1 MPRIGRKDG
10 ASLRPGADGST
21 AREPMRRNAV
31 ATSLGTGAA
40 QCGHDVW
47 EDPMLSKALLRLGAS
62 AARHPWRVIGA
73 WLIAATLAV
82 LAALA
87 FGGRTADSMTA
98 PGLDSQRAAE
108 LIERAGTGQ
117 EGMTAQ
123 VVVTPRDGGATFFDD
138 GSARTALTRVRAEV
152 GRLPHV
158 LGTSDPAG
166 ALDAGGDTAVRGG
179 LISADGRIAV
189 VRVQYP
195 DQSQLSG
202 ADLDALV
209 GLGDQLRAELPLR
222 VEMGGNLFYAFSE
235 ADGGA
240 SELIGLLAAA
250 TILFLAFGSLV
261 AAVLPI
267 GMAVFGLTIGVATM
281 TVLAG
286 VVDVPA
292 FAPVLGSMVGLGVGI
307 DYALFVL
314 ARHRE
319 HLARGLA
326 PHEAAGRAVATAG
339 RPVVFA
345 GGVVVVSILGLAVAN
360 VPFIAVGGLAVSI
373 VVLIMV
379 VASVTL
385 LPAFLGAAGPRLAR
399 TDRTDRVGRAER
411 IGRIGRIGQALRTGI
426 PGRLARRRD
435 TVAGAAP
442 AVGWR
447 RWIGHVGRHPV
458 LYAVGAAGLL
468 LTAALPVLGLRV
480 GLPDDGSMPQSRTE
494 RRAYDLVA
502 EGFGPGTNGP
512 LVIAADP
519 AGDPGV
525 LDRLVGAVAADPG
538 IASVAPTRIDR
549 ASGIATFV
557 VFPTTSPQD
566 KATADTI
573 ARLRTGALPTA
584 IGSGPAS
591 AHVGGATAS
600 LSDVGQRTSQRLPV
614 LVAVV
619 LAMSFLLLVPVF
631 RSILVPLKAV
641 LLNLLSIGA
650 AYGVMVAVFQWGWG
664 GALIGLESTVPI
676 VSFIPMFLFAI
687 LFGLSMDYEVFL
699 LARVR
704 EEYLRT
710 GDNGTA
716 IVEGVSRTARII
728 TSAALIM
735 VAVFLSFAVA
745 EDPSTKMFGLGLATA
760 IFIDATVVRM
770 VLVPATMT
778 LLGRAN
784 WWLPKWLDRILP
796 RGPVGTNDT
805 DDTNDPDDTDG
816 TDDAD
821 DAVAESTGEAAR
833 PRLVGG

>member
-1 MPRIGRKDG
+1 
-10 ASLRPGADGST
+10 
-21 AREPMRRNAV
+21 
-31 ATSLGTGAA
+31 
-40 QCGHDVW
+40 
-47 EDPMLSKALLRLGAS
+47 MLSKALLRLGGG
-62 AARHPWRVIGA
+62 AARHPWRVIAA

-82 LAALA
+82 LAAVA

-108 LIERAGTGQ
+108 LIGRAGTGQ
-117 EGMTAQ
+117 EGMTAH
-123 VVVTPRDGGATFFDD
+123 VVVTPVDDGATFFDD
-138 GSARTALTRVRAEV
+138 ADARTALTRLRAEV
-152 GRLPHV
+152 TRLPHV

-166 ALDAGGDTAVRGG
+166 ALEAGRDTAVGGG
-179 LISADGRIAV
+179 LVSADGRIAV

-195 DQSQLSG
+195 DQSRLS
-202 ADLDALV
+202 AQDLDALV
-209 GLGDQLRAELPLR
+209 DLGDRLRAELPLR
-222 VEMGGNLFYAFSE
+222 IEMGGNLFYAFSDP
-235 ADGGA
+235 DGGA

-250 TILFLAFGSLV
+250 AILFLAFGSLV
-261 AAVLPI
+261 AAALPI
-267 GMAVFGLTIGVATM
+267 GMAVFGLTVGVATM

-286 VVDVPA
+286 VTEVPT

-319 HLARGLA
+319 YLACGLDPQA
-326 PHEAAGRAVATAG
+326 AAGRAVATAG

-345 GGVVVVSILGLAVAN
+345 GGTVVVSILGLAVAN
-360 VPFIAVGGLAVSI
+360 VPFMTVGGIAVSI
-373 VVLIMV
+373 VVLTMV
-379 VASVTL
+379 LASVTL

-399 TDRTDRVGRAER
+399 AGRS
-411 IGRIGRIGQALRTGI
+411 GRIGRVLQTGK

-435 TVAGAAP
+435 PAAGAAH
-442 AVGWR
+442 AAGWR

-468 LTAALPVLGLRV
+468 LTATLPVLGLRV
-480 GLPDDGSMPQSRTE
+480 GLPDDGSLPHSRTE

-502 EGFGPGTNGP
+502 EGFGPGVNGP

-519 AGDPGV
+519 TGDPGV

-538 IASVAPTRIDR
+538 IASVAPAHVDR
-549 ASGIATFV
+549 ATGIATLV

-573 ARLRTGALPTA
+573 ARLRTDVLPTA
-584 IGSGPAS
+584 IGHGPAR
-591 AHVGGATAS
+591 AHVGGAAAS
-600 LSDVGQRTSQRLPV
+600 LSDVGRRTSQRLPA
-614 LVAVV
+614 LVAAV
-619 LAMSFLLLVPVF
+619 LATSFLLLMLVF

-650 AYGVMVAVFQWGWG
+650 AYGIMVAVFQWGWG
-664 GALIGLESTVPI
+664 GALIGLEATVPI

-699 LARVR
+699 LSRVR

-716 IVEGVSRTARII
+716 IVEGVSGTARII

-778 LLGRAN
+778 LLGRTN
-784 WWLPKWLDRILP
+784 WWLPRWLDRMLP
-796 RGPVGTNDT
+796 RGPVGT
-805 DDTNDPDDTDG
+805 
-816 TDDAD
+816 DDAD
-821 DAVAESTGEAAR
+821 AEPRGEDPR
-833 PRLVGG
+833 PRLVDR

>member
-1 MPRIGRKDG
+1 
-10 ASLRPGADGST
+10 
-21 AREPMRRNAV
+21 
-31 ATSLGTGAA
+31 
-40 QCGHDVW
+40 
-47 EDPMLSKALLRLGAS
+47 MLSKALLRLGAS
-62 AARHPWRVIGA
+62 AARHPWRVIA
-73 WLIAATLAV
+73 TWLIAATLAV
-82 LAALA
+82 LAAVA

-98 PGLDSQRAAE
+98 PGLDSRRAAE

-123 VVVTPRDGGATFFDD
+123 VVVTPLDDGATFFDHD
-138 GSARTALTRVRAEV
+138 GARTGLTRLRAEV
-152 GRLPHV
+152 KRLPHV

-179 LISADGRIAV
+179 LVSADGRIAV

-195 DQSQLSG
+195 DQSRLS
-202 ADLDALV
+202 AEDLDALV
-209 GLGDQLRAELPLR
+209 ELGDRLRAELPLR
-222 VEMGGNLFYAFSE
+222 IEMGGNLFYAFSDP
-235 ADGGA
+235 DGGA

-250 TILFLAFGSLV
+250 AILFLAFGSLV
-261 AAVLPI
+261 AAALPI
-267 GMAVFGLTIGVATM
+267 GMAVFGLTVGVATM

-286 VVDVPA
+286 VTEVPT

-319 HLARGLA
+319 YLACGLDPQA
-326 PHEAAGRAVATAG
+326 AAGRAVATAG

-345 GGVVVVSILGLAVAN
+345 GGTVVVSILGLAVAN
-360 VPFIAVGGLAVSI
+360 VPFMTVGGVAVSI
-373 VVLIMV
+373 VVLTMV
-379 VASVTL
+379 LASVTL

-399 TDRTDRVGRAER
+399 A
-411 IGRIGRIGQALRTGI
+411 GRIGRALRTGKL
-426 PGRLARRRD
+426 GRLARRRD
-435 TVAGAAP
+435 PAAGAAH
-442 AVGWR
+442 AAGWR
-447 RWIGHVGRHPV
+447 RWIGHVSRHPV

-468 LTAALPVLGLRV
+468 LAATLPVLGLRV
-480 GLPDDGSMPQSRTE
+480 GLPDDGSLPPSRTE
-494 RRAYDLVA
+494 RQAYDLVA

-519 AGDPGV
+519 TGDPGV
-525 LDRLVGAVAADPG
+525 LDRLVATVAADPG
-538 IASVAPTRIDR
+538 IASVAPTHIDR
-549 ASGIATFV
+549 ATGIATLV

-573 ARLRTGALPTA
+573 ARLRAEVLPAA
-584 IGSGPAS
+584 IGHGPAR
-591 AHVGGATAS
+591 AHVGGAAAS
-600 LSDVGQRTSQRLPV
+600 LSDVGRRTSERLPV
-614 LVAVV
+614 FVAAV
-619 LAMSFLLLVPVF
+619 LAMSFLLLMLVF
-631 RSILVPLKAV
+631 RSVLVPLKAV

-650 AYGVMVAVFQWGWG
+650 AYGIMVAVFQWGWG
-664 GALIGLESTVPI
+664 GALIGLEATVPI

-699 LARVR
+699 LSRVR

-735 VAVFLSFAVA
+735 VAVFLSFVVA

-778 LLGRAN
+778 LLGRTN
-784 WWLPKWLDRILP
+784 WWLPKWLDRMLP
-796 RGPVGTNDT
+796 RGPVDT
-805 DDTNDPDDTDG
+805 DDTD
-816 TDDAD
+816 
-821 DAVAESTGEAAR
+821 AESVGEAPR
-833 PRLVGG
+833 PRLVDR

>member
-1 MPRIGRKDG
+1 
-10 ASLRPGADGST
+10 
-21 AREPMRRNAV
+21 
-31 ATSLGTGAA
+31 
-40 QCGHDVW
+40 
-47 EDPMLSKALLRLGAS
+47 MLSKALLRLGAN
-62 AARHPWRVIGA
+62 AARHPWRVIAA
-73 WLIAATLAV
+73 WLVAATLAV
-82 LAALA
+82 LAAVA
-87 FGGRTADSMTA
+87 FGGRTSDSMTA

-108 LIERAGTGQ
+108 LIERARTGQ

-123 VVVTPRDGGATFFDD
+123 VVVTPLDGAVTFFGHD
-138 GSARTALTRVRAEV
+138 SARTALTRLRTEV
-152 GRLPHV
+152 ERLPHV

-179 LISADGRIAV
+179 LVSADGRIAV

-195 DQSQLSG
+195 DQSRLS
-202 ADLDALV
+202 ADDLDALV
-209 GLGDQLRAELPLR
+209 DLGDRLRAELPLR
-222 VEMGGNLFYAFSE
+222 IEMGGNLFYAFSD
-235 ADGGA
+235 ADGGT

-250 TILFLAFGSLV
+250 AILFLAFGSLV
-261 AAVLPI
+261 AAALPI
-267 GMAVFGLTIGVATM
+267 GMAVFGLTVGVATM

-286 VVDVPA
+286 VTDVPT

-319 HLARGLA
+319 YLARGLD

-345 GGVVVVSILGLAVAN
+345 GGTVVVSILGLAVAN
-360 VPFIAVGGLAVSI
+360 VPFMTVGGFAVSI

-379 VASVTL
+379 LASVTL

-399 TDRTDRVGRAER
+399 AGR
-411 IGRIGRIGQALRTGI
+411 IGRIGRALRTRK

-435 TVAGAAP
+435 PAAGAAH
-442 AVGWR
+442 AAGWR
-447 RWIGHVGRHPV
+447 RWIGHVSRHPV
-458 LYAVGAAGLL
+458 PYAVGAAGLL

-480 GLPDDGSMPQSRTE
+480 GLPDDGSLPPSRTE
-494 RRAYDLVA
+494 RQAYDLVA

-519 AGDPGV
+519 TGDPGV

-538 IASVAPTRIDR
+538 IASVAPTHIDR
-549 ASGIATFV
+549 ATGIATLV

-573 ARLRTGALPTA
+573 ARLRTDVLPTA
-584 IGSGPAS
+584 TGPGPAR
-591 AHVGGATAS
+591 AHVGGAAAS
-600 LSDVGQRTSQRLPV
+600 LSDVGRRTSQRLP
-614 LVAVV
+614 LFVAAV
-619 LAMSFLLLVPVF
+619 LAMSFLLLMLVF

-650 AYGVMVAVFQWGWG
+650 AYGIMVAVFQWGWG
-664 GALIGLESTVPI
+664 GALIGLEATVPI

-699 LARVR
+699 LSRVR

-716 IVEGVSRTARII
+716 IVEGISRTARII

-760 IFIDATVVRM
+760 ILIDATVVRM

-778 LLGRAN
+778 LLGRSN
-784 WWLPKWLDRILP
+784 WWLPNWLDRMLP
-796 RGPVGTNDT
+796 RAP
-805 DDTNDPDDTDG
+805 
-816 TDDAD
+816 
-821 DAVAESTGEAAR
+821 EGERQKTAPFPAPLGSPR
-833 PRLVGG
+833 P

>member
-1 MPRIGRKDG
+1 
-10 ASLRPGADGST
+10 
-21 AREPMRRNAV
+21 
-31 ATSLGTGAA
+31 
-40 QCGHDVW
+40 
-47 EDPMLSKALLRLGAS
+47 MLSKALLRLGAS
-62 AARHPWRVIGA
+62 AARHPWRVIAA

-82 LAALA
+82 LAATA

-123 VVVTPRDGGATFFDD
+123 VVVTPLDDGATFFDD
-138 GSARTALTRVRAEV
+138 DGARTALTRLRAEV
-152 GRLPHV
+152 KRLPHV

-179 LISADGRIAV
+179 LVSADGRIAV

-195 DQSQLSG
+195 DQSRLS
-202 ADLDALV
+202 AEDLDALV
-209 GLGDQLRAELPLR
+209 DLGDRLRAELPLR
-222 VEMGGNLFYAFSE
+222 IEMGGDLFYAFSDP
-235 ADGGA
+235 DGGA

-250 TILFLAFGSLV
+250 AILFLAFGSLV
-261 AAVLPI
+261 AAALPI
-267 GMAVFGLTIGVATM
+267 GMAVFGLTVGVATM

-286 VVDVPA
+286 VTDVPT

-307 DYALFVL
+307 DFALFVL

-319 HLARGLA
+319 YLARGLD

-345 GGVVVVSILGLAVAN
+345 GGTVVVSILGLAVAN
-360 VPFIAVGGLAVSI
+360 VPFMTVGGLAVSI
-373 VVLIMV
+373 VVLTMV

-399 TDRTDRVGRAER
+399 A
-411 IGRIGRIGQALRTGI
+411 GRIGRALQTRKL
-426 PGRLARRRD
+426 GRLARRRD
-435 TVAGAAP
+435 PAAGAAH
-442 AVGWR
+442 AAGWR
-447 RWIGHVGRHPV
+447 RWIGHVSRHPV
-458 LYAVGAAGLL
+458 PYAVGAAGLL
-468 LTAALPVLGLRV
+468 LTATLPVLGLRV
-480 GLPDDGSMPQSRTE
+480 GLPDDGSLPHSRTE

-519 AGDPGV
+519 TGDPGV

-538 IASVAPTRIDR
+538 IASVAPTHIDR
-549 ASGIATFV
+549 ATGIATLV

-573 ARLRTGALPTA
+573 ARLRTDVLPTA
-584 IGSGPAS
+584 IGHGPAR
-591 AHVGGATAS
+591 AHVGGAAAS

-614 LVAVV
+614 FVAAV
-619 LAMSFLLLVPVF
+619 LAMSFLLLMLVF

-650 AYGVMVAVFQWGWG
+650 AYGIMVAVFQWGWG
-664 GALIGLESTVPI
+664 GALIGLEATVPI

-699 LARVR
+699 LSRVR

-778 LLGRAN
+778 LLGRTN
-784 WWLPKWLDRILP
+784 WWLPKWLDRMLP
-796 RGPVGTNDT
+796 RGPVGT
-805 DDTNDPDDTDG
+805 DDTDAQ
-816 TDDAD
+816 T
-821 DAVAESTGEAAR
+821 TGEAPR
-833 PRLVGG
+833 PRLVDR

>member
-1 MPRIGRKDG
+1 
-10 ASLRPGADGST
+10 
-21 AREPMRRNAV
+21 
-31 ATSLGTGAA
+31 
-40 QCGHDVW
+40 
-47 EDPMLSKALLRLGAS
+47 MLSKALSRLGTS
-62 AARHPWRVIGA
+62 AARHPWRVIAA
-73 WLIAATLAV
+73 WLVAATLAV
-82 LAALA
+82 LAAVA

-123 VVVTPRDGGATFFDD
+123 VVVTPLDGGATFLDDD
-138 GSARTALTRVRAEV
+138 GARTALTRLRAEV
-152 GRLPHV
+152 ERLPHV

-166 ALDAGGDTAVRGG
+166 ALDTGGDTAVRGG
-179 LISADGRIAV
+179 LVSADGRIAV

-195 DQSQLSG
+195 DQSRLS
-202 ADLDALV
+202 ADDLHALV
-209 GLGDQLRAELPLR
+209 GLGDRLRAELPLR
-222 VEMGGNLFYAFSE
+222 IEMGGSLFYAFSDP
-235 ADGGA
+235 DGGV

-250 TILFLAFGSLV
+250 AILFLAFGSLV
-261 AAVLPI
+261 AAALPI
-267 GMAVFGLTIGVATM
+267 GMAVFGLTVGVATM

-286 VVDVPA
+286 VTEVPA

-319 HLARGLA
+319 YLACGLD
-326 PHEAAGRAVATAG
+326 PRTAAGRAVATAG

-345 GGVVVVSILGLAVAN
+345 GGTVVVSILGLAVAN
-360 VPFIAVGGLAVSI
+360 VPFMTVGGVAVSI

-379 VASVTL
+379 LASVTL

-399 TDRTDRVGRAER
+399 T
-411 IGRIGRIGQALRTGI
+411 GRIGRALRAGK
-426 PGRLARRRD
+426 PGRLARR
-435 TVAGAAP
+435 VPAAGAAH
-442 AVGWR
+442 AAGWR
-447 RWIGHVGRHPV
+447 RWIGHVSRHPV
-458 LYAVGAAGLL
+458 PYAVGAAGLL
-468 LTAALPVLGLRV
+468 LTATLPVLGLRV
-480 GLPDDGSMPQSRTE
+480 GLPDDGSLPQSRTE

-519 AGDPGV
+519 SGDRGAV
-525 LDRLVGAVAADPG
+525 DRLVATVAADPG
-538 IASVAPTRIDR
+538 IASVAPTHTDR
-549 ASGIATFV
+549 ATGIATLV
-557 VFPTTSPQD
+557 VFPTTGPQD

-573 ARLRTGALPTA
+573 ARLRADVLPAA
-584 IGSGPAS
+584 IGEGPAR
-591 AHVGGATAS
+591 AHVGGAAAS
-600 LSDVGQRTSQRLPV
+600 LSDVGRRTSQRLPAF
-614 LVAVV
+614 VAAV
-619 LAMSFLLLVPVF
+619 LAMSFLLLMLVF
-631 RSILVPLKAV
+631 RSVLVPLKAV

-664 GALIGLESTVPI
+664 GTLIGLEATVPI

-699 LARVR
+699 LSRVR

-745 EDPSTKMFGLGLATA
+745 DDPSAKMFGLGLATA

-778 LLGRAN
+778 LLGRTN
-784 WWLPKWLDRILP
+784 WWLPKWLDRLLP
-796 RGPVGTNDT
+796 RGPVGT
-805 DDTNDPDDTDG
+805 DG
-816 TDDAD
+816 TDDSD
-821 DAVAESTGEAAR
+821 DSGAESMGEAPR
-833 PRLVGG
+833 PRPAG

>member
-1 MPRIGRKDG
+1 
-10 ASLRPGADGST
+10 
-21 AREPMRRNAV
+21 
-31 ATSLGTGAA
+31 
-40 QCGHDVW
+40 
-47 EDPMLSKALLRLGAS
+47 MLSKALLRLGAS
-62 AARHPWRVIGA
+62 AARHPWRVIAA

-82 LAALA
+82 LAAVA

-98 PGLDSQRAAE
+98 PGLDSRRAAE

-123 VVVTPRDGGATFFDD
+123 VVVTPLDDGATFFDD
-138 GSARTALTRVRAEV
+138 DGARTALTRLRAEV
-152 GRLPHV
+152 KRLPHV

-166 ALDAGGDTAVRGG
+166 ALGAGGDTAVRGG
-179 LISADGRIAV
+179 LVSADGRIAV

-195 DQSQLSG
+195 DQSRLS
-202 ADLDALV
+202 AEDLDALV
-209 GLGDQLRAELPLR
+209 DLGDRLRAELPLR
-222 VEMGGNLFYAFSE
+222 IEMGGDLFYAFSDP
-235 ADGGA
+235 DGGA

-250 TILFLAFGSLV
+250 AILLLAFGSLV
-261 AAVLPI
+261 AAALPI

-286 VVDVPA
+286 VTDVPT

-319 HLARGLA
+319 YLARGLD

-360 VPFIAVGGLAVSI
+360 VPFMTVGGLAVSI
-373 VVLIMV
+373 VVLTMV

-399 TDRTDRVGRAER
+399 A
-411 IGRIGRIGQALRTGI
+411 GRIGRALQTGKL
-426 PGRLARRRD
+426 GRLARQRD

-442 AVGWR
+442 AAGWR
-447 RWIGHVGRHPV
+447 RWIGHVSRHPV
-458 LYAVGAAGLL
+458 LYAIGAAGLL
-468 LTAALPVLGLRV
+468 LTATLPVLGLRV
-480 GLPDDGSMPQSRTE
+480 GLPDDGSLPHSRTE

-538 IASVAPTRIDR
+538 IASVAPTHIDR
-549 ASGIATFV
+549 ATGIATLV

-573 ARLRTGALPTA
+573 ARLRTGVLPTA
-584 IGSGPAS
+584 IGHGPAR
-591 AHVGGATAS
+591 AHVGGAAAS

-614 LVAVV
+614 FVAAV
-619 LAMSFLLLVPVF
+619 LAMSFLLLMLVF

-650 AYGVMVAVFQWGWG
+650 AYGIMVAVFQWGWG
-664 GALIGLESTVPI
+664 GALIGLEATVPI

-699 LARVR
+699 LSRVR

-716 IVEGVSRTARII
+716 IVEGVSGTARII

-778 LLGRAN
+778 LLGRTN
-784 WWLPKWLDRILP
+784 WWLPKWIDRMLP
-796 RGPVGTNDT
+796 RGPVGTD
-805 DDTNDPDDTDG
+805 
-816 TDDAD
+816 
-821 DAVAESTGEAAR
+821 AESTGEAPR
-833 PRLVGG
+833 PRLVDR

>member
-1 MPRIGRKDG
+1 
-10 ASLRPGADGST
+10 
-21 AREPMRRNAV
+21 
-31 ATSLGTGAA
+31 
-40 QCGHDVW
+40 
-47 EDPMLSKALLRLGAS
+47 MLSKALLRLGAG
-62 AARHPWRVIGA
+62 AARHPWRVIAA
-73 WLIAATLAV
+73 WLVAATLAV
-82 LAALA
+82 LAAIA
-87 FGGRTADSMTA
+87 FGGRNADSMTA

-108 LIERAGTGQ
+108 LIERTGTGQ

-123 VVVTPRDGGATFFDD
+123 VVVTPLDGAATFFDHD
-138 GSARTALTRVRAEV
+138 SARTALTRLRAEV
-152 GRLPHV
+152 KRLPHV

-179 LISADGRIAV
+179 LVSADGRIAV

-195 DQSQLSG
+195 DQSRLS
-202 ADLDALV
+202 AEDLDALV
-209 GLGDQLRAELPLR
+209 DLGDRLRAELPLR
-222 VEMGGNLFYAFSE
+222 IEMGGSLFYAFSDP
-235 ADGGA
+235 DGGA
-240 SELIGLLAAA
+240 SELIGLVAAA
-250 TILFLAFGSLV
+250 AILFLAFGSLV
-261 AAVLPI
+261 AAALPI
-267 GMAVFGLTIGVATM
+267 GMAVFGLTVGVATM

-286 VVDVPA
+286 VTDVPT

-319 HLARGLA
+319 YLARGLD

-345 GGVVVVSILGLAVAN
+345 GGTVVVSILGMAVAN
-360 VPFIAVGGLAVSI
+360 VPFMTVGGVAVSI
-373 VVLIMV
+373 VVLTMV
-379 VASVTL
+379 LASVTL

-399 TDRTDRVGRAER
+399 A
-411 IGRIGRIGQALRTGI
+411 GRIARALQTRK

-435 TVAGAAP
+435 PAAD
-442 AVGWR
+442 AAHAAGWR
-447 RWIGHVGRHPV
+447 RWIGHVSRHPV
-458 LYAVGAAGLL
+458 PYAVGAAGLL
-468 LTAALPVLGLRV
+468 LTATLPVLGLRV
-480 GLPDDGSMPQSRTE
+480 GLPDDGSLPHSRTE

-519 AGDPGV
+519 TGDPGV
-525 LDRLVGAVAADPG
+525 LDRLVATVAADPG
-538 IASVAPTRIDR
+538 IASVAPTHIDR
-549 ASGIATFV
+549 ATGIATLV
-557 VFPTTSPQD
+557 VFPTSSPQD

-573 ARLRTGALPTA
+573 ARLRTDVLPTA
-584 IGSGPAS
+584 IGHGPAR
-591 AHVGGATAS
+591 AHVGGAAAS
-600 LSDVGQRTSQRLPV
+600 LSDVGRRTSQRLPV
-614 LVAVV
+614 FVAAV
-619 LAMSFLLLVPVF
+619 LAMSFLLLMLVF

-650 AYGVMVAVFQWGWG
+650 AYGIMVAVFQWGWG
-664 GALIGLESTVPI
+664 GALIGLEATVPI

-699 LARVR
+699 LSRVR

-778 LLGRAN
+778 LLGRTN
-784 WWLPKWLDRILP
+784 WWLPKWLDRMLP
-796 RGPVGTNDT
+796 RGPVGT
-805 DDTNDPDDTDG
+805 DDTD
-816 TDDAD
+816 
-821 DAVAESTGEAAR
+821 AESTGEAPR
-833 PRLVGG
+833 PRLVDR

>member
-1 MPRIGRKDG
+1 
-10 ASLRPGADGST
+10 
-21 AREPMRRNAV
+21 
-31 ATSLGTGAA
+31 
-40 QCGHDVW
+40 
-47 EDPMLSKALLRLGAS
+47 MLSKALLRLGGG
-62 AARHPWRVIGA
+62 AARHPWRVIAA

-82 LAALA
+82 MAAIA

-123 VVVTPRDGGATFFDD
+123 VVVTPLDGGATFFDQG
-138 GSARTALTRVRAEV
+138 GSARTALARLQAEV
-152 GRLPHV
+152 ERLPHV

-179 LISADGRIAV
+179 LVSADGRIAV

-195 DQSQLSG
+195 DQSRLS
-202 ADLDALV
+202 AEDLDALV
-209 GLGDQLRAELPLR
+209 DLGDRLRPELPLR
-222 VEMGGNLFYAFSE
+222 IEMGGNLFYAFSE
-235 ADGGA
+235 SNGGA
-240 SELIGLLAAA
+240 SELIGILAAA
-250 TILFLAFGSLV
+250 AILFLAFGSLV
-261 AAVLPI
+261 AAALPI

-286 VVDVPA
+286 VTDVPT

-319 HLARGLA
+319 YLAHGLD

-360 VPFIAVGGLAVSI
+360 VPFMTVGGVAVSI
-373 VVLIMV
+373 VVLTMV
-379 VASVTL
+379 AASVTL

-399 TDRTDRVGRAER
+399 
-411 IGRIGRIGQALRTGI
+411 IGRIGRALQTRKA
-426 PGRLARRRD
+426 GRLPRRRAA
-435 TVAGAAP
+435 VAGAAP
-442 AVGWR
+442 ATGWR
-447 RWIGHVGRHPV
+447 RWIGHVSRHPV
-458 LYAVGAAGLL
+458 LYAIGAAGLL
-468 LTAALPVLGLRV
+468 LTATLPVLGLRV
-480 GLPDDGSMPQSRTE
+480 GLPDDGSLPQSRTE
-494 RRAYDLVA
+494 RRAYELVA
-502 EGFGPGTNGP
+502 AGFGPGTNGP

-519 AGDPGV
+519 AGDTGV

-538 IASVAPTRIDR
+538 IASVAPTHIDR
-549 ASGIATFV
+549 GTGIATLV

-573 ARLRTGALPTA
+573 ARLRADVLPTA
-584 IGSGPAS
+584 IGHGPAR

-614 LVAVV
+614 LVAAV
-619 LAMSFLLLVPVF
+619 LAMSFLLLMLVF

-650 AYGVMVAVFQWGWG
+650 SYGIMVAVFQWGWG
-664 GALIGLESTVPI
+664 GALIGLEATVPI

-699 LARVR
+699 LSRVR

-716 IVEGVSRTARII
+716 IVEGVSSTARII

-745 EDPSTKMFGLGLATA
+745 EDPSIKMFGLGLATA

-778 LLGRAN
+778 LLGRSN
-784 WWLPKWLDRILP
+784 WWLPRWLDRLLP
-796 RGPVGTNDT
+796 RGPVGT
-805 DDTNDPDDTDG
+805 DG
-816 TDDAD
+816 TDSDAD
-821 DAVAESTGEAAR
+821 AESTGETPSSTA
-833 PRLVGG
+833 G

>member
-1 MPRIGRKDG
+1 
-10 ASLRPGADGST
+10 
-21 AREPMRRNAV
+21 
-31 ATSLGTGAA
+31 
-40 QCGHDVW
+40 
-47 EDPMLSKALLRLGAS
+47 MLSTALLRLGAS
-62 AARHPWRVIGA
+62 AARHPWRVIAA

-82 LAALA
+82 LAASA

-98 PGLDSQRAAE
+98 PGLDSQRAAQ

-123 VVVTPRDGGATFFDD
+123 VVVTPLDGGATFFDH
-138 GSARTALTRVRAEV
+138 GSARTALTRLQTEV
-152 GRLPHV
+152 QRLPHV
-158 LGTSDPAG
+158 LGTSDPVG

-179 LISADGRIAV
+179 LVSADGRIAV

-195 DQSQLSG
+195 DQSRLS
-202 ADLDALV
+202 AEDLDALV
-209 GLGDQLRAELPLR
+209 DLGDRLRAELPLR
-222 VEMGGNLFYAFSE
+222 IEMGGNLFYVFSDP
-235 ADGGA
+235 DGGA

-250 TILFLAFGSLV
+250 AILFLAFGSLV
-261 AAVLPI
+261 AAALPI
-267 GMAVFGLTIGVATM
+267 GMAVFGLTVGVATM

-286 VVDVPA
+286 VTEVPT

-319 HLARGLA
+319 YLARGLDPQA
-326 PHEAAGRAVATAG
+326 AAGRAVATAG

-345 GGVVVVSILGLAVAN
+345 GGTVVVSILGLAVAN
-360 VPFIAVGGLAVSI
+360 VPFMTVGGLAVSI
-373 VVLIMV
+373 VVLTMV
-379 VASVTL
+379 LASVTL

-399 TDRTDRVGRAER
+399 A
-411 IGRIGRIGQALRTGI
+411 GRIGRALQTRK
-426 PGRLARRRD
+426 PGRLVRRRD
-435 TVAGAAP
+435 QAAGAAH
-442 AVGWR
+442 AAGWR
-447 RWIGHVGRHPV
+447 RWIGHVSRHPV
-458 LYAVGAAGLL
+458 PYAVGAAGLL
-468 LTAALPVLGLRV
+468 LTATLPVLGLRV
-480 GLPDDGSMPQSRTE
+480 GLPDDGSLPHSRTE

-519 AGDPGV
+519 TGDPGV
-525 LDRLVGAVAADPG
+525 LDRLVGAVAKDPG
-538 IASVAPTRIDR
+538 IASVAPTHIDR
-549 ASGIATFV
+549 ATGIATLV

-573 ARLRTGALPTA
+573 ARLRTDVLPTA
-584 IGSGPAS
+584 IGHGPAR
-591 AHVGGATAS
+591 AHVGGAAAS
-600 LSDVGQRTSQRLPV
+600 LSDVGRRTSQRMPV
-614 LVAVV
+614 FVAAV
-619 LAMSFLLLVPVF
+619 LAMSFLLLMLVF

-650 AYGVMVAVFQWGWG
+650 AYGIMVAVFQWGWG
-664 GALIGLESTVPI
+664 GALIGLEATVPI

-699 LARVR
+699 LSRVR

-716 IVEGVSRTARII
+716 IVEGVSGTARII

-735 VAVFLSFAVA
+735 VAVFLSFAAA
-745 EDPSTKMFGLGLATA
+745 EDPSAKMFGFGLATA

-778 LLGRAN
+778 LLGRTN
-784 WWLPKWLDRILP
+784 WWLPKWLDRMLP
-796 RGPVGTNDT
+796 RGPVGTD
-805 DDTNDPDDTDG
+805 
-816 TDDAD
+816 
-821 DAVAESTGEAAR
+821 AESTSEAPR
-833 PRLVGG
+833 PRLVDR

>member
-1 MPRIGRKDG
+1 
-10 ASLRPGADGST
+10 
-21 AREPMRRNAV
+21 
-31 ATSLGTGAA
+31 
-40 QCGHDVW
+40 
-47 EDPMLSKALLRLGAS
+47 MLSKALLRLGAS

-82 LAALA
+82 LAATA

-98 PGLDSQRAAE
+98 PGLDSGRAAE

-117 EGMTAQ
+117 EGITAH
-123 VVVTPRDGGATFFDD
+123 VVVTPLDDGATFFDD
-138 GSARTALTRVRAEV
+138 AGARTALTRLRAEV
-152 GRLPHV
+152 QRLPHV

-166 ALDAGGDTAVRGG
+166 ALDAGRDTAVRGG
-179 LISADGRIAV
+179 LVSADGRIAV

-195 DQSQLSG
+195 DQSRLSA

-209 GLGDQLRAELPLR
+209 DLGDRLRPELPLR
-222 VEMGGNLFYAFSE
+222 VEMGGNLFYAFSDP
-235 ADGGA
+235 DGGV

-250 TILFLAFGSLV
+250 AILFLAFGSFV
-261 AAVLPI
+261 AAALPI
-267 GMAVFGLTIGVATM
+267 GMAVFGLTVGVATM
-281 TVLAG
+281 TLLAG
-286 VVDVPA
+286 VTEVPT

-319 HLARGLA
+319 YLACGLDPQA
-326 PHEAAGRAVATAG
+326 AAGRAVATAG

-345 GGVVVVSILGLAVAN
+345 GGTVVVSILGLAVAN
-360 VPFIAVGGLAVSI
+360 VPFMTVGGVAVSV
-373 VVLIMV
+373 VVLTMV
-379 VASVTL
+379 LASVTL

-399 TDRTDRVGRAER
+399 AGR
-411 IGRIGRIGQALRTGI
+411 IGRIGRALRTGK
-426 PGRLARRRD
+426 PGRPARRRD
-435 TVAGAAP
+435 PAAGAAH
-442 AVGWR
+442 AAGWR

-458 LYAVGAAGLL
+458 LYAIGAAGLL
-468 LTAALPVLGLRV
+468 LTATLPVLGLRV
-480 GLPDDGSMPQSRTE
+480 GLPDDGSLPHSRTE

-502 EGFGPGTNGP
+502 EGFGAGTNGP

-519 AGDPGV
+519 AGDPGM

-538 IASVAPTRIDR
+538 IASVAPTHIDR
-549 ASGIATFV
+549 ATGIATLV
-557 VFPTTSPQD
+557 VFPTTSPQE
-566 KATADTI
+566 KATTDTI
-573 ARLRTGALPTA
+573 ARLRTDVLPTA
-584 IGSGPAS
+584 IGHGPAR
-591 AHVGGATAS
+591 AHVGGAAAS
-600 LSDVGQRTSQRLPV
+600 LSDVGRRTSQRMPAF
-614 LVAVV
+614 VAAV
-619 LAMSFLLLVPVF
+619 LAMSFLLLMLVF

-650 AYGVMVAVFQWGWG
+650 AYGIMVAVFQWGWG
-664 GALIGLESTVPI
+664 GALIGLEATVPI

-699 LARVR
+699 LSRVR

-710 GDNGTA
+710 GDNATA
-716 IVEGVSRTARII
+716 IVEGVSGTARII

-778 LLGRAN
+778 LLGRTN
-784 WWLPKWLDRILP
+784 WWLPKWMDRMLP
-796 RGPVGTNDT
+796 GGPVG
-805 DDTNDPDDTDG
+805 
-816 TDDAD
+816 
-821 DAVAESTGEAAR
+821 
-833 PRLVGG
+833 

>member
-1 MPRIGRKDG
+1 
-10 ASLRPGADGST
+10 
-21 AREPMRRNAV
+21 
-31 ATSLGTGAA
+31 
-40 QCGHDVW
+40 
-47 EDPMLSKALLRLGAS
+47 MLSKALLRLGGG
-62 AARHPWRVIGA
+62 AARHPWRVIAA
-73 WLIAATLAV
+73 WLVAATLVV
-82 LAALA
+82 LAAVA
-87 FGGRTADSMTA
+87 FGGRNADSMTA

-123 VVVTPRDGGATFFDD
+123 VVVTPLDGTATFFDHD
-138 GSARTALTRVRAEV
+138 GARTALTRLQTEV
-152 GRLPHV
+152 KRLPHV
-158 LGTSDPAG
+158 LGTSDPVG

-179 LISADGRIAV
+179 LVSADGRIAV

-195 DQSQLSG
+195 DQSRLS
-202 ADLDALV
+202 AEDLDALID
-209 GLGDQLRAELPLR
+209 LGDRLRAELPLR
-222 VEMGGNLFYAFSE
+222 IEMGGSLFYAFSDP
-235 ADGGA
+235 DGGA

-250 TILFLAFGSLV
+250 AILFLAFGSLV
-261 AAVLPI
+261 AAALPI
-267 GMAVFGLTIGVATM
+267 GMAVFGLTVGVATM

-286 VVDVPA
+286 VTDVPT

-319 HLARGLA
+319 YLARGLD

-345 GGVVVVSILGLAVAN
+345 GGTVVVSILGLAVAN
-360 VPFIAVGGLAVSI
+360 VPFMTVGGLAVSI
-373 VVLIMV
+373 VVLTMV
-379 VASVTL
+379 FASVTL
-385 LPAFLGAAGPRLAR
+385 LPAFLGVAGPRLAR
-399 TDRTDRVGRAER
+399 A
-411 IGRIGRIGQALRTGI
+411 GRIGRALRTGKL
-426 PGRLARRRD
+426 GRLARRQEP
-435 TVAGAAP
+435 AAD
-442 AVGWR
+442 AAHAAGWR
-447 RWIGHVGRHPV
+447 RWIGHVSRHPV
-458 LYAVGAAGLL
+458 PYAIGAAGLL
-468 LTAALPVLGLRV
+468 LTATLPVLGLRV
-480 GLPDDGSMPQSRTE
+480 GLPDDGSMPHSRTE

-538 IASVAPTRIDR
+538 IASVAPTHIDR
-549 ASGIATFV
+549 ATGIATLV

-573 ARLRTGALPTA
+573 ARLRTDVLPTA
-584 IGSGPAS
+584 IGHGPAR
-591 AHVGGATAS
+591 AHVGGAAAS
-600 LSDVGQRTSQRLPV
+600 LSDVGRRTSQRLPV
-614 LVAVV
+614 LIATV
-619 LAMSFLLLVPVF
+619 LAMSFLLLMLVF

-650 AYGVMVAVFQWGWG
+650 AYGIMVAVFQWGWG
-664 GALIGLESTVPI
+664 GALIGLEATVPI

-699 LARVR
+699 LSRVR

-716 IVEGVSRTARII
+716 IVEGVSGTARII

-745 EDPSTKMFGLGLATA
+745 NDPSTKMFGLGLATA
-760 IFIDATVVRM
+760 ILIDATVVRM

-778 LLGRAN
+778 LLGRTN
-784 WWLPKWLDRILP
+784 WWLPKWLDRMLP
-796 RGPVGTNDT
+796 RGPVGT
-805 DDTNDPDDTDG
+805 DDTD
-816 TDDAD
+816 
-821 DAVAESTGEAAR
+821 AESTGEVPASTA
-833 PRLVGG
+833 G

>member
-1 MPRIGRKDG
+1 
-10 ASLRPGADGST
+10 
-21 AREPMRRNAV
+21 
-31 ATSLGTGAA
+31 
-40 QCGHDVW
+40 
-47 EDPMLSKALLRLGAS
+47 MLSKALLRLGAS
-62 AARHPWRVIGA
+62 AARHPWRVIAA
-73 WLIAATLAV
+73 WLVAATLVV
-82 LAALA
+82 LAAVA

-123 VVVTPRDGGATFFDD
+123 VVVTPLDDAATFFDQ
-138 GSARTALTRVRAEV
+138 GSARTALTRLQSDVR
-152 GRLPHV
+152 RLPHV

-179 LISADGRIAV
+179 LVSADGRIAV

-195 DQSQLSG
+195 DQSRLS
-202 ADLDALV
+202 ADDLHALV
-209 GLGDQLRAELPLR
+209 DLGDRLRAELPLR
-222 VEMGGNLFYAFSE
+222 VEMGGNLFYAFSDP
-235 ADGGA
+235 DGGV

-250 TILFLAFGSLV
+250 AILFLAFGSLV
-261 AAVLPI
+261 AAALPI
-267 GMAVFGLTIGVATM
+267 GMAVFGLTVGVATM

-286 VVDVPA
+286 VTEVPT

-319 HLARGLA
+319 YLARGLDPQA
-326 PHEAAGRAVATAG
+326 AAGRAVATAG

-345 GGVVVVSILGLAVAN
+345 GGTVVVSILGLAVAN
-360 VPFIAVGGLAVSI
+360 VPFMTVGGVAVSI

-379 VASVTL
+379 FASVTL

-399 TDRTDRVGRAER
+399 AGRVGRALQR
-411 IGRIGRIGQALRTGI
+411 RK

-435 TVAGAAP
+435 PGAGAAP
-442 AVGWR
+442 AAGWR
-447 RWIGHVGRHPV
+447 RWVGHVSRHPV
-458 LYAVGAAGLL
+458 PYAVGAAGLL
-468 LTAALPVLGLRV
+468 LTATLPVLGLRV
-480 GLPDDGSMPQSRTE
+480 GLPDDGSLPQSRTE

-519 AGDPGV
+519 TGDPGV
-525 LDRLVGAVAADPG
+525 LDRLVAAVAADPG
-538 IASVAPTRIDR
+538 IASVAPAHVDR
-549 ASGIATFV
+549 ATGIATLV

-566 KATADTI
+566 KATTDTI
-573 ARLRTGALPTA
+573 ARLRTDVLPAT
-584 IGSGPAS
+584 IGDGPAR
-591 AHVGGATAS
+591 AHVGGAAAS
-600 LSDVGQRTSQRLPV
+600 LSDVGRRTSERLPV
-614 LVAVV
+614 LVATV
-619 LAMSFLLLVPVF
+619 LATSFLLLLLVF
-631 RSILVPLKAV
+631 RSVLVPLKAV

-650 AYGVMVAVFQWGWG
+650 AYGIMVAVFQWGWG
-664 GALIGLESTVPI
+664 GSLIGLEATVPI

-699 LARVR
+699 LSRVR

-745 EDPSTKMFGLGLATA
+745 DDPSTKMFGLGLATA

-778 LLGRAN
+778 LLGRTN
-784 WWLPKWLDRILP
+784 WWLPTWLDRILP
-796 RGPVGTNDT
+796 RGPVGT
-805 DDTNDPDDTDG
+805 DDGDG
-816 TDDAD
+816 SD
-821 DAVAESTGEAAR
+821 AESMGDASR
-833 PRLVGG
+833 PRLVDR

>member
-1 MPRIGRKDG
+1 
-10 ASLRPGADGST
+10 
-21 AREPMRRNAV
+21 
-31 ATSLGTGAA
+31 
-40 QCGHDVW
+40 
-47 EDPMLSKALLRLGAS
+47 MLSKALLRLGGG
-62 AARHPWRVIGA
+62 AARHPWRVIAA

-82 LAALA
+82 LAAIA

-123 VVVTPRDGGATFFDD
+123 VVVTPLDGGATFFDQ
-138 GSARTALTRVRAEV
+138 GSARTALTRLETEV
-152 GRLPHV
+152 KRLPHV

-166 ALDAGGDTAVRGG
+166 ALDAPGDSAVRGG
-179 LISADGRIAV
+179 LVSADGRIAV

-195 DQSQLSG
+195 DQSRLS
-202 ADLDALV
+202 AEDLDALV
-209 GLGDQLRAELPLR
+209 ELGDRLRAELPLR
-222 VEMGGNLFYAFSE
+222 IEMGGNLFYAFSDP
-235 ADGGA
+235 DGGV
-240 SELIGLLAAA
+240 SELIGLVAAA
-250 TILFLAFGSLV
+250 AILFLAFGSLV
-261 AAVLPI
+261 AAALPI
-267 GMAVFGLTIGVATM
+267 GMAVFGLTVGVATM

-286 VVDVPA
+286 VTDVPT

-319 HLARGLA
+319 YLALGLD

-345 GGVVVVSILGLAVAN
+345 GGTVVVSILGLAVAN
-360 VPFIAVGGLAVSI
+360 VPFMTVGGLAVSI
-373 VVLIMV
+373 VVLTMV

-385 LPAFLGAAGPRLAR
+385 LPAFLGAAGARLAR
-399 TDRTDRVGRAER
+399 TGR
-411 IGRIGRIGQALRTGI
+411 IGRIGRALHAGK
-426 PGRLARRRD
+426 PGRLAGRRD

-442 AVGWR
+442 AAGWR
-447 RWIGHVGRHPV
+447 RWIGHVSRHPV
-458 LYAVGAAGLL
+458 PYAVGAAGLL
-468 LTAALPVLGLRV
+468 LTATLPVLGLRV
-480 GLPDDGSMPQSRTE
+480 GLPDDGSQPHDRTQ

-538 IASVAPTRIDR
+538 IASVAPTHIDQ
-549 ASGIATFV
+549 ATGIATLV

-573 ARLRTGALPTA
+573 ARLRTGVLPTA
-584 IGSGPAS
+584 IGHGPAR

-614 LVAVV
+614 LVATV
-619 LAMSFLLLVPVF
+619 LAMSFLLLMLVF

-650 AYGVMVAVFQWGWG
+650 AYGIMVAVFQWGWG
-664 GALIGLESTVPI
+664 GSLIGLEATVPI

-699 LARVR
+699 LSRVR

-710 GDNGTA
+710 GDNGKA
-716 IVEGVSRTARII
+716 IVEGVSGTARII

-745 EDPSTKMFGLGLATA
+745 DDPSTKMFGLGLATA

-778 LLGRAN
+778 LLGRTN
-784 WWLPKWLDRILP
+784 WWLPRWLDRMLP
-796 RGPVGTNDT
+796 RGPVGTDGADADT
-805 DDTNDPDDTDG
+805 DTDANTDTD
-816 TDDAD
+816 TDTD
-821 DAVAESTGEAAR
+821 AESTGETPR
-833 PRLVGG
+833 PWPVDH

>member
-1 MPRIGRKDG
+1 
-10 ASLRPGADGST
+10 
-21 AREPMRRNAV
+21 
-31 ATSLGTGAA
+31 
-40 QCGHDVW
+40 
-47 EDPMLSKALLRLGAS
+47 MLSKALLRLGAS
-62 AARHPWRVIGA
+62 AARHPWRVIAA
-73 WLIAATLAV
+73 WLVAATLAV
-82 LAALA
+82 LAAVA

-123 VVVTPRDGGATFFDD
+123 VVVTPLDGTATFFDD
-138 GSARTALTRVRAEV
+138 DGARTALTRLQTEV
-152 GRLPHV
+152 KRLPHV

-179 LISADGRIAV
+179 LVSADGRIAV

-195 DQSQLSG
+195 DQSRLS
-202 ADLDALV
+202 AEDLDALV
-209 GLGDQLRAELPLR
+209 DLGDRLRAELPLR
-222 VEMGGNLFYAFSE
+222 IEMGGNLFYAFSDP
-235 ADGGA
+235 DGGV

-250 TILFLAFGSLV
+250 AILFLAFGSLV
-261 AAVLPI
+261 AAALPI
-267 GMAVFGLTIGVATM
+267 GMAVFGLTVGVATM

-286 VVDVPA
+286 VTDVPA

-319 HLARGLA
+319 YLARGLDPQA
-326 PHEAAGRAVATAG
+326 AAGRAVATAG

-345 GGVVVVSILGLAVAN
+345 GGTVVVSILGLAVAN
-360 VPFIAVGGLAVSI
+360 VPFMTVGGVAVSI
-373 VVLIMV
+373 VVLTMV
-379 VASVTL
+379 LASVTL

-399 TDRTDRVGRAER
+399 A
-411 IGRIGRIGQALRTGI
+411 GRIGRVLQTRK

-435 TVAGAAP
+435 PAAGAAH
-442 AVGWR
+442 AAGWR
-447 RWIGHVGRHPV
+447 RWIGHVSRHPV
-458 LYAVGAAGLL
+458 PYAVGAAGLL
-468 LTAALPVLGLRV
+468 LTATLPVLGLRV
-480 GLPDDGSMPQSRTE
+480 GLPDDGSLPHSRTE

-519 AGDPGV
+519 TGDPGV
-525 LDRLVGAVAADPG
+525 LDRIVTTVAADPG
-538 IASVAPTRIDR
+538 IASVAPTHIDR
-549 ASGIATFV
+549 ATGIATLV

-573 ARLRTGALPTA
+573 ARLRTDVLPTA
-584 IGSGPAS
+584 VGHGPAR
-591 AHVGGATAS
+591 AHVGGAAAS
-600 LSDVGQRTSQRLPV
+600 LSDVGRRTSQRLPAF
-614 LVAVV
+614 VAAV
-619 LAMSFLLLVPVF
+619 LAMSFLLLMLVF
-631 RSILVPLKAV
+631 RSVLVPLKAV

-650 AYGVMVAVFQWGWG
+650 AYGIMVAVFQWGWG

-699 LARVR
+699 LSRVR

-716 IVEGVSRTARII
+716 IVEGISRTARII

-745 EDPSTKMFGLGLATA
+745 DDPSAKMFGLGLATA

-778 LLGRAN
+778 LLGRTN
-784 WWLPKWLDRILP
+784 WWLPKWLDRMLP
-796 RGPVGTNDT
+796 RGPVGT
-805 DDTNDPDDTDG
+805 DDTD
-816 TDDAD
+816 
-821 DAVAESTGEAAR
+821 AESTGEAPR
-833 PRLVGG
+833 PRLADR

>member
-1 MPRIGRKDG
+1 
-10 ASLRPGADGST
+10 
-21 AREPMRRNAV
+21 
-31 ATSLGTGAA
+31 
-40 QCGHDVW
+40 
-47 EDPMLSKALLRLGAS
+47 MLSKALLRLGAS
-62 AARHPWRVIGA
+62 AARHPWRVIAA

-82 LAALA
+82 LAAIA

-123 VVVTPRDGGATFFDD
+123 VVVTPLDDGTTFFDD
-138 GSARTALTRVRAEV
+138 DARTALTRLRAEV
-152 GRLPHV
+152 KRLPHV

-179 LISADGRIAV
+179 LVSADGRIAV

-195 DQSQLSG
+195 DQSRLS
-202 ADLDALV
+202 AEDLDALV
-209 GLGDQLRAELPLR
+209 DLGDRLRADLPLR
-222 VEMGGNLFYAFSE
+222 IEMGGNLFYAFSDP
-235 ADGGA
+235 DGGA

-250 TILFLAFGSLV
+250 AILFLAFGSFV
-261 AAVLPI
+261 AAALPI
-267 GMAVFGLTIGVATM
+267 GMAVFGLTVGVATM

-286 VVDVPA
+286 VTEVPT

-319 HLARGLA
+319 YLACGLDPQA
-326 PHEAAGRAVATAG
+326 AAGRAVATAG

-345 GGVVVVSILGLAVAN
+345 GGTVVVSILGLAVAN
-360 VPFIAVGGLAVSI
+360 VPFMNVGGLAVSI

-399 TDRTDRVGRAER
+399 A
-411 IGRIGRIGQALRTGI
+411 GRIGRALQTRKLKL
-426 PGRLARRRD
+426 GRLARRRD
-435 TVAGAAP
+435 PAAGAAH
-442 AVGWR
+442 AAGWR
-447 RWIGHVGRHPV
+447 RWIGHVSRHPV
-458 LYAVGAAGLL
+458 PYAVGAAGLL
-468 LTAALPVLGLRV
+468 LTATLPVLGLRV
-480 GLPDDGSMPQSRTE
+480 GLPDDGSLPHSRTE

-519 AGDPGV
+519 TGDPGV

-538 IASVAPTRIDR
+538 IASVAPTHIDR
-549 ASGIATFV
+549 ATGIATLV

-573 ARLRTGALPTA
+573 ARLRTDVLPTA
-584 IGSGPAS
+584 IGHGPAR
-591 AHVGGATAS
+591 AHVGGAAAS
-600 LSDVGQRTSQRLPV
+600 LSDVGQRTSQRLP
-614 LVAVV
+614 LFVAAV
-619 LAMSFLLLVPVF
+619 LAMSFLLLMLVF

-664 GALIGLESTVPI
+664 GALIGLEATVPI

-699 LARVR
+699 LSRVR

-710 GDNGTA
+710 GDNVTA

-745 EDPSTKMFGLGLATA
+745 DDPSTKMFGLGLATA

-778 LLGRAN
+778 LLGRTN
-784 WWLPKWLDRILP
+784 WWLPKWLDRTLP
-796 RGPVGTNDT
+796 RGPVGT
-805 DDTNDPDDTDG
+805 DDTD
-816 TDDAD
+816 
-821 DAVAESTGEAAR
+821 AESTGEAPPR
-833 PRLVGG
+833 PRLVDR

>member
-1 MPRIGRKDG
+1 
-10 ASLRPGADGST
+10 
-21 AREPMRRNAV
+21 
-31 ATSLGTGAA
+31 
-40 QCGHDVW
+40 
-47 EDPMLSKALLRLGAS
+47 MLSKALLRLGAS
-62 AARHPWRVIGA
+62 AARHPWRVIAA
-73 WLIAATLAV
+73 WLVAATLAV
-82 LAALA
+82 LAAIA
-87 FGGRTADSMTA
+87 FGGRSADSMTA

-123 VVVTPRDGGATFFDD
+123 VVVTPLDGAATFFDHD
-138 GSARTALTRVRAEV
+138 GARTALTRLQTEV
-152 GRLPHV
+152 KGLPHV

-166 ALDAGGDTAVRGG
+166 ALAAGGDTAVRGG
-179 LISADGRIAV
+179 LVSADGRIAV

-195 DQSQLSG
+195 DQSRLS
-202 ADLDALV
+202 AEDLDALV
-209 GLGDQLRAELPLR
+209 DLGDRLRAELPLR
-222 VEMGGNLFYAFSE
+222 VEMGGSLFYAFSDP
-235 ADGGA
+235 DGGV
-240 SELIGLLAAA
+240 SELIGLVAAA
-250 TILFLAFGSLV
+250 AILFLAFGSLV
-261 AAVLPI
+261 AAALPI
-267 GMAVFGLTIGVATM
+267 GMALFGLTVGVATM

-286 VVDVPA
+286 VTDVPA

-319 HLARGLA
+319 YLARGLD

-345 GGVVVVSILGLAVAN
+345 GGTVVVSILGLAVAN
-360 VPFIAVGGLAVSI
+360 VPFMTVGGLAVSI

-399 TDRTDRVGRAER
+399 A
-411 IGRIGRIGQALRTGI
+411 GRIGRALQTGK

-435 TVAGAAP
+435 PAAGAAH
-442 AVGWR
+442 AAGWR
-447 RWIGHVGRHPV
+447 RWIGHVSRHPV
-458 LYAVGAAGLL
+458 PYAVGAAGLL
-468 LTAALPVLGLRV
+468 LTATLPVLGLRV
-480 GLPDDGSMPQSRTE
+480 GLPDDGSLPQSRTE

-519 AGDPGV
+519 TGDPGV

-538 IASVAPTRIDR
+538 IASVAPTHVDR
-549 ASGIATFV
+549 ATGIATLV

-573 ARLRTGALPTA
+573 ARLRADVLPTA
-584 IGSGPAS
+584 IGHGPAR
-591 AHVGGATAS
+591 AHVGGAAAS
-600 LSDVGQRTSQRLPV
+600 LSDVGQRTSQRLPAF
-614 LVAVV
+614 VAAV
-619 LAMSFLLLVPVF
+619 LAMSFLLLMLVF
-631 RSILVPLKAV
+631 RSVLVPLKAV

-650 AYGVMVAVFQWGWG
+650 AYGIMVAVFQWGWG
-664 GALIGLESTVPI
+664 GALIGLEATVPI

-699 LARVR
+699 LSRVR

-710 GDNGTA
+710 GDNRTA

-745 EDPSTKMFGLGLATA
+745 DDPSAKMFGLGLATA

-778 LLGRAN
+778 LLGRTN
-784 WWLPKWLDRILP
+784 WWLPKWLDRMLP
-796 RGPVGTNDT
+796 RGPVGTDDT
-805 DDTNDPDDTDG
+805 DDTD
-816 TDDAD
+816 
-821 DAVAESTGEAAR
+821 AESTGEAPR
-833 PRLVGG
+833 PLPVDR

>member
-1 MPRIGRKDG
+1 
-10 ASLRPGADGST
+10 
-21 AREPMRRNAV
+21 
-31 ATSLGTGAA
+31 
-40 QCGHDVW
+40 
-47 EDPMLSKALLRLGAS
+47 MLSKALLRLGGG
-62 AARHPWRVIGA
+62 AARHPWRVIAA

-82 LAALA
+82 LAAVA
-87 FGGRTADSMTA
+87 FGGRTADSLTA

-123 VVVTPRDGGATFFDD
+123 VVVTPLDDGATFFDD
-138 GSARTALTRVRAEV
+138 DGARTALTRLRAEV
-152 GRLPHV
+152 KRLPHV

-179 LISADGRIAV
+179 LVSADGRIAV

-195 DQSQLSG
+195 DQSRLS
-202 ADLDALV
+202 AEDLDALV
-209 GLGDQLRAELPLR
+209 DLGDRLHAELPLR
-222 VEMGGNLFYAFSE
+222 IEMGGNLFYAFS
-235 ADGGA
+235 DPGGGA

-250 TILFLAFGSLV
+250 AILFLAFGSLV
-261 AAVLPI
+261 AAALPI
-267 GMAVFGLTIGVATM
+267 GMAVFGLTVGVATM

-286 VVDVPA
+286 VTEVPT

-319 HLARGLA
+319 YLARGLDPQA
-326 PHEAAGRAVATAG
+326 AAGRAVATAG

-345 GGVVVVSILGLAVAN
+345 GGTVVVSILGLAVAN
-360 VPFIAVGGLAVSI
+360 VPFMTVGGLAVSI
-373 VVLIMV
+373 VVLTMV
-379 VASVTL
+379 LASVTL

-399 TDRTDRVGRAER
+399 P
-411 IGRIGRIGQALRTGI
+411 GRIGRALQTRK

-435 TVAGAAP
+435 PAAGAAH
-442 AVGWR
+442 AAGWR
-447 RWIGHVGRHPV
+447 RWTGHVSRCPV
-458 LYAVGAAGLL
+458 PYAIGAAALL
-468 LTAALPVLGLRV
+468 LTATLPVLGLRV
-480 GLPDDGSMPQSRTE
+480 GLPDDGSLPHSRTE

-502 EGFGPGTNGP
+502 EGFGPGINGP

-519 AGDPGV
+519 TGDPGV

-538 IASVAPTRIDR
+538 IASVAPTHIDR
-549 ASGIATFV
+549 ATGIATLV

-573 ARLRTGALPTA
+573 ARLRTDVLPTA
-584 IGSGPAS
+584 IGHGPAR
-591 AHVGGATAS
+591 AHVGGAAAS

-614 LVAVV
+614 IVAAV
-619 LAMSFLLLVPVF
+619 LAMSFLLLMLVF

-650 AYGVMVAVFQWGWG
+650 AYGIMVAVFQWGWG
-664 GALIGLESTVPI
+664 GALIGLEATVPI
-676 VSFIPMFLFAI
+676 VSFIPAFLFAI

-699 LARVR
+699 LSRVR

-710 GDNGTA
+710 GDNVTA
-716 IVEGVSRTARII
+716 IVEGVSGTARII

-745 EDPSTKMFGLGLATA
+745 DDPSTKMFGLGLATA

-778 LLGRAN
+778 LLGRTN
-784 WWLPKWLDRILP
+784 WWLPKWLDRMLP
-796 RGPVGTNDT
+796 RGPVDT
-805 DDTNDPDDTDG
+805 DDTD
-816 TDDAD
+816 
-821 DAVAESTGEAAR
+821 AESTAGAPR
-833 PRLVGG
+833 PRLVDR

>member
-1 MPRIGRKDG
+1 
-10 ASLRPGADGST
+10 
-21 AREPMRRNAV
+21 
-31 ATSLGTGAA
+31 
-40 QCGHDVW
+40 
-47 EDPMLSKALLRLGAS
+47 MLSKALLRLGAS
-62 AARHPWRVIGA
+62 AARHPWRVIAA

-82 LAALA
+82 LAAVA

-123 VVVTPRDGGATFFDD
+123 VVVTPLDDGATFFDH
-138 GSARTALTRVRAEV
+138 GSARTALTRLQAEV
-152 GRLPHV
+152 KRLPHV

-179 LISADGRIAV
+179 LVSADGRIAV

-195 DQSQLSG
+195 DQSRLS
-202 ADLDALV
+202 AEDLDALV
-209 GLGDQLRAELPLR
+209 DLGDRLRAELPLR
-222 VEMGGNLFYAFSE
+222 IEMGGNLFYAFSN
-235 ADGGA
+235 ADGGV

-250 TILFLAFGSLV
+250 AILFLAFGSLV
-261 AAVLPI
+261 AAALPI
-267 GMAVFGLTIGVATM
+267 GMAVFGLTVGVATM

-286 VVDVPA
+286 VTEVPT

-319 HLARGLA
+319 YLARGLD
-326 PHEAAGRAVATAG
+326 PREAAGRAVATAG

-345 GGVVVVSILGLAVAN
+345 GGTVVVSILGLAVAN
-360 VPFIAVGGLAVSI
+360 VPFMTVGGFAVSI

-379 VASVTL
+379 LASVTL

-399 TDRTDRVGRAER
+399 V
-411 IGRIGRIGQALRTGI
+411 GRIGRALRTRK

-435 TVAGAAP
+435 PAAGAAH
-442 AVGWR
+442 AAGWR
-447 RWIGHVGRHPV
+447 RWIGHVSRHPV
-458 LYAVGAAGLL
+458 PYAVGAAGLL
-468 LTAALPVLGLRV
+468 LTATLPVLGLRV
-480 GLPDDGSMPQSRTE
+480 GLPDDGSLPHSRTE

-519 AGDPGV
+519 TGDPGV
-525 LDRLVGAVAADPG
+525 LDRLVGAVATDRG
-538 IASVAPTRIDR
+538 IASVGPTHIDR
-549 ASGIATFV
+549 ATGIATLV

-573 ARLRTGALPTA
+573 ARLRTDVLPTA
-584 IGSGPAS
+584 IGHGPAR
-591 AHVGGATAS
+591 AHVGGAAAS

-614 LVAVV
+614 FVAAV
-619 LAMSFLLLVPVF
+619 LAMSFLLLMLVF

-650 AYGVMVAVFQWGWG
+650 ACGIMVAVFQWGWG

-699 LARVR
+699 LSRVR

-716 IVEGVSRTARII
+716 IVEGISRTARII

-778 LLGRAN
+778 LLGRTN
-784 WWLPKWLDRILP
+784 WWLPKWLDRMLP
-796 RGPVGTNDT
+796 RGPVGT
-805 DDTNDPDDTDG
+805 DDTDE
-816 TDDAD
+816 TD
-821 DAVAESTGEAAR
+821 AESTGEAPR
-833 PRLVGG
+833 PRLVDR

>member
-1 MPRIGRKDG
+1 
-10 ASLRPGADGST
+10 
-21 AREPMRRNAV
+21 
-31 ATSLGTGAA
+31 
-40 QCGHDVW
+40 
-47 EDPMLSKALLRLGAS
+47 MLSKALLRLGES
-62 AARHPWRVIGA
+62 AARHPWRVIAA
-73 WLIAATLAV
+73 WLVAATLAV
-82 LAALA
+82 LAAIA
-87 FGGRTADSMTA
+87 FGGRNADSMTA

-108 LIERAGTGQ
+108 LIERAGTGE

-123 VVVTPRDGGATFFDD
+123 VVVTPLDGAATFFDHD
-138 GSARTALTRVRAEV
+138 SARTALTRLQAEV
-152 GRLPHV
+152 KRLPHV

-166 ALDAGGDTAVRGG
+166 ALDAGGDAAVRGG
-179 LISADGRIAV
+179 LVSADGRIAV

-195 DQSQLSG
+195 DQSRLSG
-202 ADLDALV
+202 EDLDALV
-209 GLGDQLRAELPLR
+209 DLGDRLRAELPLR
-222 VEMGGNLFYAFSE
+222 IEMGGNLFYAFSDP
-235 ADGGA
+235 DGGV
-240 SELIGLLAAA
+240 SEVIGLLAAA
-250 TILFLAFGSLV
+250 AILFLAFGSLV
-261 AAVLPI
+261 AAALPI
-267 GMAVFGLTIGVATM
+267 GMAVFGLTVGVATM

-286 VVDVPA
+286 VTDVPT

-319 HLARGLA
+319 YLACGLDPQA
-326 PHEAAGRAVATAG
+326 AAGRAVATAG

-345 GGVVVVSILGLAVAN
+345 GGTVVVSILGLAVAN
-360 VPFIAVGGLAVSI
+360 VPFMTVGGLAVSI

-379 VASVTL
+379 LASVTL

-399 TDRTDRVGRAER
+399 A
-411 IGRIGRIGQALRTGI
+411 GRIGRALQTRK
-426 PGRLARRRD
+426 PGRLARRREPA
-435 TVAGAAP
+435 AGAAH
-442 AVGWR
+442 AGGWR
-447 RWIGHVGRHPV
+447 RWIGHVSRHPV
-458 LYAVGAAGLL
+458 PYAVGAAGLL
-468 LTAALPVLGLRV
+468 LTATLPVLGLRV
-480 GLPDDGSMPQSRTE
+480 GLPDDGSLPQSRTE

-525 LDRLVGAVAADPG
+525 LDRLVATVAADPG
-538 IASVAPTRIDR
+538 IASVAPTHIDR
-549 ASGIATFV
+549 ATGIATLV

-566 KATADTI
+566 KATGDTI
-573 ARLRTGALPTA
+573 ARLRTDVLPAA
-584 IGSGPAS
+584 IGDGPAR
-591 AHVGGATAS
+591 AHVGGAAAS
-600 LSDVGQRTSQRLPV
+600 LSDVGQRTSRRLP
-614 LVAVV
+614 LFVAAV
-619 LAMSFLLLVPVF
+619 LAMSFLLLMLVF

-650 AYGVMVAVFQWGWG
+650 AYGIMVAVFQWGWG
-664 GALIGLESTVPI
+664 GALIGLEATVPI

-699 LARVR
+699 LSRVR

-778 LLGRAN
+778 LLGRTN
-784 WWLPKWLDRILP
+784 WWLPKWLDRMLP
-796 RGPVGTNDT
+796 RGPVGT
-805 DDTNDPDDTDG
+805 DDTD
-816 TDDAD
+816 
-821 DAVAESTGEAAR
+821 AESTGEALR
-833 PRLVGG
+833 PRPVDC

>member
-1 MPRIGRKDG
+1 
-10 ASLRPGADGST
+10 
-21 AREPMRRNAV
+21 
-31 ATSLGTGAA
+31 
-40 QCGHDVW
+40 
-47 EDPMLSKALLRLGAS
+47 MLSKALLRLGAS
-62 AARHPWRVIGA
+62 AARHPWRVIAA
-73 WLIAATLAV
+73 WLVAATLAV
-82 LAALA
+82 LAAVA
-87 FGGRTADSMTA
+87 FGGRNADSMTV

-123 VVVTPRDGGATFFDD
+123 VVVTPLDGAATFFDHD
-138 GSARTALTRVRAEV
+138 SARTALTRLQTEV
-152 GRLPHV
+152 KRLPRV

-179 LISADGRIAV
+179 LVSVDGRIAV

-195 DQSQLSG
+195 DQSRLS
-202 ADLDALV
+202 AEDLDALV
-209 GLGDQLRAELPLR
+209 DLGDRLRAELPLR
-222 VEMGGNLFYAFSE
+222 IEMGGSLFYAFSDP
-235 ADGGA
+235 DGGA

-250 TILFLAFGSLV
+250 AILFLAFGSLV
-261 AAVLPI
+261 AAALPI
-267 GMAVFGLTIGVATM
+267 GMAVFGLTVGVATM

-286 VVDVPA
+286 VTDVPT

-319 HLARGLA
+319 YLARGLD
-326 PHEAAGRAVATAG
+326 PREAAGRAVATAG

-345 GGVVVVSILGLAVAN
+345 GGTVVVSILGLAVAN
-360 VPFIAVGGLAVSI
+360 VPFMTVGGLAVSI
-373 VVLIMV
+373 VVLTMV

-399 TDRTDRVGRAER
+399 AGR
-411 IGRIGRIGQALRTGI
+411 IGRIGRALQTRK

-435 TVAGAAP
+435 PAAGPAHAA
-442 AVGWR
+442 GWR
-447 RWIGHVGRHPV
+447 RWIGHVSRHPV
-458 LYAVGAAGLL
+458 PYAVGAAGLL
-468 LTAALPVLGLRV
+468 LTATLPVLGLRV
-480 GLPDDGSMPQSRTE
+480 GLPDDGSLPHGRTE

-512 LVIAADP
+512 LAIAADP

-538 IASVAPTRIDR
+538 IASVAPTHIDR
-549 ASGIATFV
+549 ATGIATLV

-573 ARLRTGALPTA
+573 ARLRTDVLPTA
-584 IGSGPAS
+584 IGHGPAR
-591 AHVGGATAS
+591 AHVGGAAAS

-614 LVAVV
+614 FVAAV
-619 LAMSFLLLVPVF
+619 LAVSFLLLMLVF

-650 AYGVMVAVFQWGWG
+650 AYGIMVAVFQWGWG
-664 GALIGLESTVPI
+664 GALIGLEATVPI
-676 VSFIPMFLFAI
+676 VSFIPIFLFAI

-699 LARVR
+699 LSRVR

-745 EDPSTKMFGLGLATA
+745 DDPSTKMFGLGLATA
-760 IFIDATVVRM
+760 ILIDATVVRM

-778 LLGRAN
+778 LLGRTN
-784 WWLPKWLDRILP
+784 WWLPKWLDRMLP
-796 RGPVGTNDT
+796 RGPVGT
-805 DDTNDPDDTDG
+805 DDTDAG
-816 TDDAD
+816 
-821 DAVAESTGEAAR
+821 STGEAPR
-833 PRLVGG
+833 PRPVDR

>member
-1 MPRIGRKDG
+1 
-10 ASLRPGADGST
+10 
-21 AREPMRRNAV
+21 
-31 ATSLGTGAA
+31 
-40 QCGHDVW
+40 
-47 EDPMLSKALLRLGAS
+47 MLSKALLRLGAS
-62 AARHPWRVIGA
+62 AARHPWRVIAA
-73 WLIAATLAV
+73 WLIATTLAV
-82 LAALA
+82 LAAVA

-98 PGLDSQRAAE
+98 PGLDSGRAAE

-123 VVVTPRDGGATFFDD
+123 VVVTPLDDGATFFDD
-138 GSARTALTRVRAEV
+138 DGARTALTRLQTEV
-152 GRLPHV
+152 KRLPHV

-166 ALDAGGDTAVRGG
+166 ALDARGDTAVRGG
-179 LISADGRIAV
+179 LVSADGRIAV

-195 DQSQLSG
+195 DQSRLS
-202 ADLDALV
+202 AEDLDALV
-209 GLGDQLRAELPLR
+209 ELGDRLRPELPLR
-222 VEMGGNLFYAFSE
+222 IEMGGNLFYAFSDP
-235 ADGGA
+235 DGGA

-250 TILFLAFGSLV
+250 AILFLAFGSLV
-261 AAVLPI
+261 AAALPI
-267 GMAVFGLTIGVATM
+267 GMAVFGLTVGIATM

-286 VVDVPA
+286 VTEVPT
-292 FAPVLGSMVGLGVGI
+292 FAPILGSMVGLGVGI

-319 HLARGLA
+319 YLACGLDPQA
-326 PHEAAGRAVATAG
+326 AAGRAVATAG

-345 GGVVVVSILGLAVAN
+345 GGTVVVSILGLAVAN
-360 VPFIAVGGLAVSI
+360 VPFMTVGGLAVSI
-373 VVLIMV
+373 VVLAMV

-385 LPAFLGAAGPRLAR
+385 LPALLGAAGPRLAR
-399 TDRTDRVGRAER
+399 A
-411 IGRIGRIGQALRTGI
+411 GRIGRALQTRK

-435 TVAGAAP
+435 PAAGAAH
-442 AVGWR
+442 AAGWR
-447 RWIGHVGRHPV
+447 RWIGHVSRHPV
-458 LYAVGAAGLL
+458 PYAVGAAALL
-468 LTAALPVLGLRV
+468 VTATLPVLGLRV
-480 GLPDDGSMPQSRTE
+480 GLPDDGSLPDSRTE

-519 AGDPGV
+519 TGDPGV
-525 LDRLVGAVAADPG
+525 LDRLVATVAADPG
-538 IASVAPTRIDR
+538 IASVAPTHIDR
-549 ASGIATFV
+549 ATGIATLV

-573 ARLRTGALPTA
+573 ARLRTDVLPTA
-584 IGSGPAS
+584 IGHGPAR
-591 AHVGGATAS
+591 AHVGGAAAS
-600 LSDVGQRTSQRLPV
+600 LSDVGRRTSERLPAF
-614 LVAVV
+614 VAAV
-619 LAMSFLLLVPVF
+619 LALSFLLLMLVF
-631 RSILVPLKAV
+631 RSVVVPLKAV

-650 AYGVMVAVFQWGWG
+650 AYGIMVAVFQWGWG
-664 GALIGLESTVPI
+664 GALIGLEATVPI

-699 LARVR
+699 LSRVR

-716 IVEGVSRTARII
+716 IVEGISRTARII

-778 LLGRAN
+778 LLGRTN
-784 WWLPKWLDRILP
+784 WWLPKWLDRMLP
-796 RGPVGTNDT
+796 RGPVGTD
-805 DDTNDPDDTDG
+805 
-816 TDDAD
+816 
-821 DAVAESTGEAAR
+821 AESTGEAPR
-833 PRLVGG
+833 PRLAER

>member
-1 MPRIGRKDG
+1 
-10 ASLRPGADGST
+10 
-21 AREPMRRNAV
+21 
-31 ATSLGTGAA
+31 
-40 QCGHDVW
+40 
-47 EDPMLSKALLRLGAS
+47 MLSKALLRLGTS
-62 AARHPWRVIGA
+62 AARHPWRVIAA
-73 WLIAATLAV
+73 WLLAAMLAV
-82 LAALA
+82 LAAVA

-123 VVVTPRDGGATFFDD
+123 VVVTPLDDGATFFDD
-138 GSARTALTRVRAEV
+138 DGARTALTRLRAEV
-152 GRLPHV
+152 QRLPHV
-158 LGTSDPAG
+158 LGTSDPAR

-179 LISADGRIAV
+179 LVSADGRIAV

-195 DQSQLSG
+195 DQSRLS
-202 ADLDALV
+202 AEDLDALV
-209 GLGDQLRAELPLR
+209 DLGDRLRAELPLR
-222 VEMGGNLFYAFSE
+222 IEMGGNLFYVFSDP
-235 ADGGA
+235 DGGA

-250 TILFLAFGSLV
+250 AILFLAFGSLV
-261 AAVLPI
+261 AAALPI
-267 GMAVFGLTIGVATM
+267 GMAVFGLTVGVATM

-286 VVDVPA
+286 VTEVPT

-319 HLARGLA
+319 YLACGLD
-326 PHEAAGRAVATAG
+326 PQGAAGRAVATAG

-345 GGVVVVSILGLAVAN
+345 GGTVVVSILGLAVAN
-360 VPFIAVGGLAVSI
+360 VPFMTVGGLAVSV
-373 VVLIMV
+373 VVLTMV
-379 VASVTL
+379 LASVTL
-385 LPAFLGAAGPRLAR
+385 LPAFLGAAGPRL
-399 TDRTDRVGRAER
+399 GRA
-411 IGRIGRIGQALRTGI
+411 GRIVRALRAGRS
-426 PGRLARRRD
+426 GRLGRRRD
-435 TVAGAAP
+435 TAAGAVP
-442 AVGWR
+442 ALGWR
-447 RWIGHVGRHPV
+447 RWLGHVGRHPV
-458 LYAVGAAGLL
+458 PYAVGALALL
-468 LTAALPVLGLRV
+468 LTATLPVLGLRV
-480 GLPDDGSMPQSRTE
+480 GLPDDGSLPQSRTE

-502 EGFGPGTNGP
+502 KGFGPGTNGP

-519 AGDPGV
+519 SGDPGV
-525 LDRLVGAVAADPG
+525 VDRLVAGVATDPG
-538 IASVAPTRIDR
+538 IASVAPARIDR
-549 ASGIATFV
+549 ATGVATLV

-573 ARLRTGALPTA
+573 ARLRAEVLPAA
-584 IGSGPAS
+584 IGHGPAR
-591 AHVGGATAS
+591 AHVGGAAAS
-600 LSDVGQRTSQRLPV
+600 LSDVGRRTSERLPV
-614 LVAVV
+614 FVAAV
-619 LAMSFLLLVPVF
+619 LAMSFLLLMLVF
-631 RSILVPLKAV
+631 RSVVVPLKAV

-650 AYGVMVAVFQWGWG
+650 AYGIMVAVFQWGWG
-664 GALIGLESTVPI
+664 GALIGLEATVPI

-699 LARVR
+699 LSRIR

-778 LLGRAN
+778 LLGRTN
-784 WWLPKWLDRILP
+784 WWLPKWLDRVLP
-796 RGPVGTNDT
+796 RGPVGT
-805 DDTNDPDDTDG
+805 DDTD
-816 TDDAD
+816 
-821 DAVAESTGEAAR
+821 AESTGEAPL
-833 PRLVGG
+833 PRLVDR

>member
-1 MPRIGRKDG
+1 
-10 ASLRPGADGST
+10 
-21 AREPMRRNAV
+21 
-31 ATSLGTGAA
+31 
-40 QCGHDVW
+40 
-47 EDPMLSKALLRLGAS
+47 MLSKALLRLGTS
-62 AARHPWRVIGA
+62 AARHPWRVIAA
-73 WLIAATLAV
+73 WLIAAALAV
-82 LAALA
+82 LAAVA

-123 VVVTPRDGGATFFDD
+123 VVVTPVDGGATFFDH
-138 GSARTALTRVRAEV
+138 GSARTALTRLQTEV
-152 GRLPHV
+152 ERLPHV

-166 ALDAGGDTAVRGG
+166 ALDAQGDAAVRGG
-179 LISADGRIAV
+179 LVSADGRIAV

-195 DQSQLSG
+195 DQSRLS
-202 ADLDALV
+202 AEDLDALV
-209 GLGDQLRAELPLR
+209 DLGDRLRAELPLR
-222 VEMGGNLFYAFSE
+222 IEMGGNLFYAFSE
-235 ADGGA
+235 PNGGA
-240 SELIGLLAAA
+240 SELIGILAAA
-250 TILFLAFGSLV
+250 AILFLAFGSLV
-261 AAVLPI
+261 AAALPI

-286 VVDVPA
+286 VTDVPT

-319 HLARGLA
+319 YLARGLD

-360 VPFIAVGGLAVSI
+360 VPFMTVGGFAVSI
-373 VVLIMV
+373 VVLTMV

-399 TDRTDRVGRAER
+399 A
-411 IGRIGRIGQALRTGI
+411 GRIGRALRTGK

-442 AVGWR
+442 AAGWR
-447 RWIGHVGRHPV
+447 RWIGHVSRHPV
-458 LYAVGAAGLL
+458 PYAIGAAGLL

-519 AGDPGV
+519 AGDPGA

-538 IASVAPTRIDR
+538 IASVAPTHTDR
-549 ASGIATFV
+549 ATGIATLV

-573 ARLRTGALPTA
+573 ARLRSDVLPTA
-584 IGSGPAS
+584 IGHGPAR

-600 LSDVGQRTSQRLPV
+600 LSDVGRRTSQRLPV
-614 LVAVV
+614 LVAAV
-619 LAMSFLLLVPVF
+619 LAMSFLLLMLVF

-664 GALIGLESTVPI
+664 GALIGLEATVPI

-699 LARVR
+699 LSRVR

-716 IVEGVSRTARII
+716 IVEGVSGTARII

-745 EDPSTKMFGLGLATA
+745 NDPSTKMFGLGLATA

-784 WWLPKWLDRILP
+784 WWLPRWLDRILP
-796 RGPVGTNDT
+796 GGSVG
-805 DDTNDPDDTDG
+805 TDG
-816 TDDAD
+816 TGAD
-821 DAVAESTGEAAR
+821 AESTGETPASAA
-833 PRLVGG
+833 G

>member
-1 MPRIGRKDG
+1 
-10 ASLRPGADGST
+10 
-21 AREPMRRNAV
+21 
-31 ATSLGTGAA
+31 
-40 QCGHDVW
+40 
-47 EDPMLSKALLRLGAS
+47 MLSKALLRLGAS
-62 AARHPWRVIGA
+62 AARHPWRVIAA
-73 WLIAATLAV
+73 WLVAAALVV
-82 LAALA
+82 LAAIA
-87 FGGRTADSMTA
+87 FGGRTTDSMTA

-123 VVVTPRDGGATFFDD
+123 VVVIPLDGGASFFDE
-138 GSARTALTRVRAEV
+138 GRARTALTRLQTEV
-152 GRLPHV
+152 ERLPHV

-179 LISADGRIAV
+179 LVSADGRIAV

-195 DQSQLSG
+195 DQSRLS
-202 ADLDALV
+202 AEDLDALV
-209 GLGDQLRAELPLR
+209 ALGDRLRAELPLR
-222 VEMGGNLFYAFSE
+222 IEMGGDLFYAFS
-235 ADGGA
+235 DPSGGV

-250 TILFLAFGSLV
+250 AILFLAFGSLV
-261 AAVLPI
+261 AAALPI
-267 GMAVFGLTIGVATM
+267 GMAVFGLTVGVATM

-286 VVDVPA
+286 VTDVPT

-319 HLARGLA
+319 YLARGLD
-326 PHEAAGRAVATAG
+326 PQEAAGRAVATAG

-345 GGVVVVSILGLAVAN
+345 GGTVVVSILGLAVAN
-360 VPFIAVGGLAVSI
+360 VPFMTVGGLAVSI

-385 LPAFLGAAGPRLAR
+385 LPAFLGAGGLRLG
-399 TDRTDRVGRAER
+399 RVG
-411 IGRIGRIGQALRTGI
+411 
-426 PGRLARRRD
+426 RRRD
-435 TVAGAAP
+435 TAADVAP
-442 AVGWR
+442 AGGWR
-447 RWIGHVGRHPV
+447 RWIGHVNRHPV
-458 LYAVGAAGLL
+458 PYAVGAAALL

-480 GLPDDGSMPQSRTE
+480 GLPDDGSQPQSRTE

-525 LDRLVGAVAADPG
+525 LDRLVGAVEADPG
-538 IASVAPTRIDR
+538 IASVAPTHVDR
-549 ASGIATFV
+549 ATGIATVV

-566 KATADTI
+566 KATTDTI
-573 ARLRTGALPTA
+573 ARLRSDVLPKA
-584 IGSGPAS
+584 VGDGQAR
-591 AHVGGATAS
+591 AHVGGAAAS
-600 LSDVGQRTSQRLPV
+600 LSDVGQRTSERLPLFV
-614 LVAVV
+614 TAV
-619 LAMSFLLLVPVF
+619 LAMSFLLLMLVF
-631 RSILVPLKAV
+631 RSVVVALKAV

-664 GALIGLESTVPI
+664 GALIGLEATVPI

-699 LARVR
+699 LSRVR

-710 GDNGTA
+710 GDNGAA
-716 IVEGVSRTARII
+716 IVEGISRTARII

-745 EDPSTKMFGLGLATA
+745 DDPSTKMFGLGLATA

-784 WWLPKWLDRILP
+784 WWLPGWLERMLP
-796 RGPVGTNDT
+796 GGPVGTEVE
-805 DDTNDPDDTDG
+805 P
-816 TDDAD
+816 A
-821 DAVAESTGEAAR
+821 GEA
-833 PRLVGG
+833 PRQQLVDR

>member
-1 MPRIGRKDG
+1 
-10 ASLRPGADGST
+10 
-21 AREPMRRNAV
+21 
-31 ATSLGTGAA
+31 
-40 QCGHDVW
+40 
-47 EDPMLSKALLRLGAS
+47 MLSKSLLRLGAS
-62 AARHPWRVIGA
+62 AARHPWRVIAA

-82 LAALA
+82 LAAVA

-123 VVVTPRDGGATFFDD
+123 VVVTPLDDGATFFDHD
-138 GSARTALTRVRAEV
+138 SARTALTRLQTEV
-152 GRLPHV
+152 KRLPHV

-166 ALDAGGDTAVRGG
+166 ALDTSGDTAVRGG
-179 LISADGRIAV
+179 LVSADGRIAV

-195 DQSQLSG
+195 DQSRLS
-202 ADLDALV
+202 AEDLDALV
-209 GLGDQLRAELPLR
+209 DLGDRLRAELPLR
-222 VEMGGNLFYAFSE
+222 IEMGGNLFYAFSDP
-235 ADGGA
+235 DGGA

-250 TILFLAFGSLV
+250 AILFLAFGSLV
-261 AAVLPI
+261 AAALPI
-267 GMAVFGLTIGVATM
+267 GMAVFGLTVGVATM

-286 VVDVPA
+286 VTEVPT

-319 HLARGLA
+319 YLACGLDPQA
-326 PHEAAGRAVATAG
+326 AAGRAVATAG

-345 GGVVVVSILGLAVAN
+345 GGTVVVSILGLAVAN
-360 VPFIAVGGLAVSI
+360 VPFMTVGGFAVSI
-373 VVLIMV
+373 VVLTMV
-379 VASVTL
+379 LASVTL

-399 TDRTDRVGRAER
+399 A
-411 IGRIGRIGQALRTGI
+411 GRIGRALQTRK

-435 TVAGAAP
+435 PAAGAAH
-442 AVGWR
+442 ATGWR
-447 RWIGHVGRHPV
+447 RWIGHVSRHP
-458 LYAVGAAGLL
+458 LPYAVGAAGLL
-468 LTAALPVLGLRV
+468 LTATLPVLGLRV
-480 GLPDDGSMPQSRTE
+480 GLPDDGSLPHSRPE

-502 EGFGPGTNGP
+502 EGFGPGVNGP

-519 AGDPGV
+519 TGDPGV
-525 LDRLVGAVAADPG
+525 LDRLVEAVAADPG
-538 IASVAPTRIDR
+538 IASVAPTHIDR
-549 ASGIATFV
+549 ATGIATLV

-573 ARLRTGALPTA
+573 ARLRTDVLPTA
-584 IGSGPAS
+584 IGHGPAR
-591 AHVGGATAS
+591 AHVGGAAAS

-614 LVAVV
+614 VVAVV
-619 LAMSFLLLVPVF
+619 LAMSFLLLMLVF

-650 AYGVMVAVFQWGWG
+650 AYGIMVAVFQWGWG
-664 GALIGLESTVPI
+664 GALIGLEATVPI

-699 LARVR
+699 LSRVR

-716 IVEGVSRTARII
+716 IVEGISRTARII

-778 LLGRAN
+778 LLGRTN
-784 WWLPKWLDRILP
+784 WWLPKWLDRMLP
-796 RGPVGTNDT
+796 RGPVGTYDT
-805 DDTNDPDDTDG
+805 D
-816 TDDAD
+816 
-821 DAVAESTGEAAR
+821 AESTDEAPR
-833 PRLVGG
+833 PRLGDR

>member
-1 MPRIGRKDG
+1 
-10 ASLRPGADGST
+10 
-21 AREPMRRNAV
+21 
-31 ATSLGTGAA
+31 
-40 QCGHDVW
+40 
-47 EDPMLSKALLRLGAS
+47 MLSKALLSLGAS
-62 AARHPWRVIGA
+62 AARHPWRVIAA

-82 LAALA
+82 LAAIA

-123 VVVTPRDGGATFFDD
+123 VVVTPLDGGATFFEH
-138 GSARTALTRVRAEV
+138 GSARTALTRLQTEV
-152 GRLPHV
+152 QRLPHV

-166 ALDAGGDTAVRGG
+166 ALDARRDTALRGG
-179 LISADGRIAV
+179 LVSADGRIAV

-195 DQSQLSG
+195 DQSRLS
-202 ADLDALV
+202 AEDLDALV
-209 GLGDQLRAELPLR
+209 GLGDRLRAELPLR
-222 VEMGGNLFYAFSE
+222 IEMGGNLFYAFS
-235 ADGGA
+235 DPNGGA
-240 SELIGLLAAA
+240 SELIGILAAA
-250 TILFLAFGSLV
+250 AILFLAFGSLV
-261 AAVLPI
+261 AAALPI
-267 GMAVFGLTIGVATM
+267 GMAIFGLTIGVATM

-286 VVDVPA
+286 VTDVPT

-319 HLARGLA
+319 YLARGLD
-326 PHEAAGRAVATAG
+326 PREAAGRAVATAG

-360 VPFIAVGGLAVSI
+360 VPFMTVGGLAVSI
-373 VVLIMV
+373 VVLTMV

-399 TDRTDRVGRAER
+399 A
-411 IGRIGRIGQALRTGI
+411 GRIGRALQTGK
-426 PGRLARRRD
+426 PGRLARRRG
-435 TVAGAAP
+435 TVTGAAP
-442 AVGWR
+442 AAGWR
-447 RWIGHVGRHPV
+447 RWIGHVSRHPV
-458 LYAVGAAGLL
+458 PYAIGAAGLL
-468 LTAALPVLGLRV
+468 LTATLPVLGLRV
-480 GLPDDGSMPQSRTE
+480 GLPDDGSQPHSRTE

-538 IASVAPTRIDR
+538 IASVAPTHIDR
-549 ASGIATFV
+549 ASGIATLV

-566 KATADTI
+566 DATADTI
-573 ARLRTGALPTA
+573 ARLRTDVLPTA
-584 IGSGPAS
+584 IGHGPAR

-614 LVAVV
+614 LVAAV
-619 LAMSFLLLVPVF
+619 LTMSFLLLMLVF
-631 RSILVPLKAV
+631 RSVLVPLKAV

-650 AYGVMVAVFQWGWG
+650 SYGIMVAVFQWGWG
-664 GALIGLESTVPI
+664 GALIGLETTVPI

-699 LARVR
+699 LSRVR

-716 IVEGVSRTARII
+716 IVEGVSSTARII

-778 LLGRAN
+778 LLGQAN
-784 WWLPKWLDRILP
+784 WWLPGWLDRILP
-796 RGPVGTNDT
+796 RGPVGTDAHA
-805 DDTNDPDDTDG
+805 
-816 TDDAD
+816 DAD
-821 DAVAESTGEAAR
+821 R
-833 PRLVGG
+833 

>member
-1 MPRIGRKDG
+1 
-10 ASLRPGADGST
+10 
-21 AREPMRRNAV
+21 
-31 ATSLGTGAA
+31 
-40 QCGHDVW
+40 
-47 EDPMLSKALLRLGAS
+47 MLSKALLRLGAG
-62 AARHPWRVIGA
+62 AARHPWRVIAA
-73 WLIAATLAV
+73 WLVAVTLAV
-82 LAALA
+82 LAAVA

-123 VVVTPRDGGATFFDD
+123 VVVTPLDGGATFFDD
-138 GSARTALTRVRAEV
+138 DGARTALTRLRAEV
-152 GRLPHV
+152 ERLPHV

-179 LISADGRIAV
+179 LVSADGRIAV

-195 DQSQLSG
+195 DQSRLS
-202 ADLDALV
+202 AEDLNALV
-209 GLGDQLRAELPLR
+209 ELGDRLRAELPLR
-222 VEMGGNLFYAFSE
+222 VEMGGNLFYAFSDP
-235 ADGGA
+235 DGGV

-250 TILFLAFGSLV
+250 AILFLAFGSLV
-261 AAVLPI
+261 AAALPI
-267 GMAVFGLTIGVATM
+267 GMAVFGLTVGVATM

-286 VVDVPA
+286 VTDVPA

-319 HLARGLA
+319 YLARGLD

-345 GGVVVVSILGLAVAN
+345 GGTVVVSILGLAVAN
-360 VPFIAVGGLAVSI
+360 VPFMTVGGVAVSI

-379 VASVTL
+379 LASVTL

-399 TDRTDRVGRAER
+399 A
-411 IGRIGRIGQALRTGI
+411 GRIGRALQTGK

-435 TVAGAAP
+435 AEAGAA
-442 AVGWR
+442 GWR
-447 RWIGHVGRHPV
+447 RWIGHVSRHPV
-458 LYAVGAAGLL
+458 PYAVGAAALL
-468 LTAALPVLGLRV
+468 LTATLPVLGLRV
-480 GLPDDGSMPQSRTE
+480 GLPDDGSLPHSRTE

-525 LDRLVGAVAADPG
+525 LDRLAGAVAADPG
-538 IASVAPTRIDR
+538 IASVAPTHVDP
-549 ASGIATFV
+549 ATGIATLV

-566 KATADTI
+566 EATADTI
-573 ARLRTGALPTA
+573 ARLRTDVLPTA
-584 IGSGPAS
+584 VGQGPAR
-591 AHVGGATAS
+591 AHVGGAAAS
-600 LSDVGQRTSQRLPV
+600 LSDVGQRTSERLPV
-614 LVAVV
+614 FVAAV
-619 LAMSFLLLVPVF
+619 LAMSFLLLMLVF

-650 AYGVMVAVFQWGWG
+650 AYGIMVAVFQWGWG
-664 GALIGLESTVPI
+664 GALIGLEATVPI

-699 LARVR
+699 LSRVR

-716 IVEGVSRTARII
+716 IVEGISRTARII

-745 EDPSTKMFGLGLATA
+745 DDPSAKMFGLGLATA

-778 LLGRAN
+778 LLGRTN
-784 WWLPKWLDRILP
+784 WWLPKWLDRMLP
-796 RGPVGTNDT
+796 RGPVGTDGI
-805 DDTNDPDDTDG
+805 DG
-816 TDDAD
+816 TDDTD
-821 DAVAESTGEAAR
+821 AESTGGAPR
-833 PRLVGG
+833 PRLLDR

>member
-1 MPRIGRKDG
+1 
-10 ASLRPGADGST
+10 
-21 AREPMRRNAV
+21 
-31 ATSLGTGAA
+31 
-40 QCGHDVW
+40 
-47 EDPMLSKALLRLGAS
+47 MLSKALLRLGAS
-62 AARHPWRVIGA
+62 AARHPWRVIAA
-73 WLIAATLAV
+73 WLVAATLAV
-82 LAALA
+82 LAAVA

-98 PGLDSQRAAE
+98 PGLDSQQAAE

-123 VVVTPRDGGATFFDD
+123 VIVTPLDDGATFFDD
-138 GSARTALTRVRAEV
+138 DGARTALTRLRAEV
-152 GRLPHV
+152 KRLPHV

-166 ALDAGGDTAVRGG
+166 ALDAGGDAAVRGG
-179 LISADGRIAV
+179 LVSADGRIAV

-195 DQSQLSG
+195 DQSRLS
-202 ADLDALV
+202 AEDLDALV
-209 GLGDQLRAELPLR
+209 DLGDRLRAELPLR
-222 VEMGGNLFYAFSE
+222 IEMGGNLFYAFSDP
-235 ADGGA
+235 DGGA
-240 SELIGLLAAA
+240 SELIGLVAAA
-250 TILFLAFGSLV
+250 AILFLAFGSLV
-261 AAVLPI
+261 AAALPI
-267 GMAVFGLTIGVATM
+267 GMAVFGLTVGVATM

-286 VVDVPA
+286 VTDVPT

-319 HLARGLA
+319 YLARGLDPQA
-326 PHEAAGRAVATAG
+326 AAGRAVATAG

-345 GGVVVVSILGLAVAN
+345 GGTVVVSILGMAVAN
-360 VPFIAVGGLAVSI
+360 VPFMTVGGLAVSI
-373 VVLIMV
+373 VVLTMV
-379 VASVTL
+379 LASVTL

-399 TDRTDRVGRAER
+399 A
-411 IGRIGRIGQALRTGI
+411 GRIGRALQTRKL
-426 PGRLARRRD
+426 GRLARRRD
-435 TVAGAAP
+435 PAAGAAH
-442 AVGWR
+442 AAGWR
-447 RWIGHVGRHPV
+447 RWIGHVSRHPV
-458 LYAVGAAGLL
+458 PYAVGAAGLL
-468 LTAALPVLGLRV
+468 LTATLPVLGLRV
-480 GLPDDGSMPQSRTE
+480 GLPDDGSLPHSRTE

-512 LVIAADP
+512 LVIATDP
-519 AGDPGV
+519 TGDPGV

-538 IASVAPTRIDR
+538 IASVAPTHIDR
-549 ASGIATFV
+549 ATGIATLV

-573 ARLRTGALPTA
+573 ARLRTDVLPTA
-584 IGSGPAS
+584 IGHGPAR
-591 AHVGGATAS
+591 AHVGGAAAS

-614 LVAVV
+614 FVAAV
-619 LAMSFLLLVPVF
+619 LAMSFLLLMLVF

-650 AYGVMVAVFQWGWG
+650 AYGIMVAVFQWGWG
-664 GALIGLESTVPI
+664 GALIGLEATVPI

-699 LARVR
+699 LSRVR

-778 LLGRAN
+778 LLGRTN
-784 WWLPKWLDRILP
+784 WWLPKWLDRMLP
-796 RGPVGTNDT
+796 RGPVGT
-805 DDTNDPDDTDG
+805 DDTH
-816 TDDAD
+816 
-821 DAVAESTGEAAR
+821 AESTGEAPR
-833 PRLVGG
+833 PRLLDR

>member
-1 MPRIGRKDG
+1 
-10 ASLRPGADGST
+10 
-21 AREPMRRNAV
+21 
-31 ATSLGTGAA
+31 
-40 QCGHDVW
+40 
-47 EDPMLSKALLRLGAS
+47 MLSKALLRLGAG
-62 AARHPWRVIGA
+62 AARHPWRVIAA
-73 WLIAATLAV
+73 WLIAVTLAV
-82 LAALA
+82 LAAVA

-108 LIERAGTGQ
+108 LIERAGSGQ

-123 VVVTPRDGGATFFDD
+123 VVVTPLDDGATFFDD
-138 GSARTALTRVRAEV
+138 DGARTALTRLRAEV
-152 GRLPHV
+152 KRLPHV

-179 LISADGRIAV
+179 LVSVDGRIAV

-195 DQSQLSG
+195 DQSHLS
-202 ADLDALV
+202 AEDLDALV
-209 GLGDQLRAELPLR
+209 DLGDRLRAELPLR
-222 VEMGGNLFYAFSE
+222 IEMGGSLFYAFSD

-250 TILFLAFGSLV
+250 AILFLAFGSLV
-261 AAVLPI
+261 AAALPI
-267 GMAVFGLTIGVATM
+267 GMAVFGLTVGVATM

-286 VVDVPA
+286 VTDVPT

-319 HLARGLA
+319 YLVRGLD

-345 GGVVVVSILGLAVAN
+345 GGTVVVSILGMAVAN
-360 VPFIAVGGLAVSI
+360 VPFMTVGGLAVSI
-373 VVLIMV
+373 VVLTMV
-379 VASVTL
+379 LASVTL
-385 LPAFLGAAGPRLAR
+385 LPAFLGAAGPRL
-399 TDRTDRVGRAER
+399 GRA
-411 IGRIGRIGQALRTGI
+411 GRIGRALRA
-426 PGRLARRRD
+426 GRLFRRQ
-435 TVAGAAP
+435 GAAP
-442 AVGWR
+442 DAVPAAGWR
-447 RWIGHVGRHPV
+447 RWIGHVSRHPV

-468 LTAALPVLGLRV
+468 LAATLPVLGLRV
-480 GLPDDGSMPQSRTE
+480 GLPDDGSLPHSRTE

-525 LDRLVGAVAADPG
+525 VDRLVTTVAADPG
-538 IASVAPTRIDR
+538 IASVAPARIDR
-549 ASGIATFV
+549 ATGVATLV

-566 KATADTI
+566 KATADTLS
-573 ARLRTGALPTA
+573 RLRTKVLPAA
-584 IGSGPAS
+584 IEHGPAR
-591 AHVGGATAS
+591 AHVGGAAAS

-614 LVAVV
+614 FVAAV
-619 LAMSFLLLVPVF
+619 LAMSFLLLMLVF

-650 AYGVMVAVFQWGWG
+650 AYGIMVAVFQWGWG
-664 GALIGLESTVPI
+664 GALIGLEATVPI

-699 LARVR
+699 LSRVR
-704 EEYLRT
+704 EEYMRT

-716 IVEGVSRTARII
+716 IVEGVAGTARII

-745 EDPSTKMFGLGLATA
+745 DDPSTKMFGLGLATA
-760 IFIDATVVRM
+760 ILIDATVVRM

-784 WWLPKWLDRILP
+784 WWLPGWLDRLLP
-796 RGPVGTNDT
+796 RGPVGT
-805 DDTNDPDDTDG
+805 
-816 TDDAD
+816 DA
-821 DAVAESTGEAAR
+821 ASTGEAPR
-833 PRLVGG
+833 PRLVDR

>member
-1 MPRIGRKDG
+1 MI
-10 ASLRPGADGST
+10 A
-21 AREPMRRNAV
+21 
-31 ATSLGTGAA
+31 
-40 QCGHDVW
+40 
-47 EDPMLSKALLRLGAS
+47 
-62 AARHPWRVIGA
+62 A

-82 LAALA
+82 LAAVA

-98 PGLDSQRAAE
+98 PGLDSRRAAE

-123 VVVTPRDGGATFFDD
+123 VVVTPLADGATFFDD
-138 GSARTALTRVRAEV
+138 DGARTALTRLRAEV
-152 GRLPHV
+152 ERLPHV

-179 LISADGRIAV
+179 LVSADGRIAV

-195 DQSQLSG
+195 DQSRLS
-202 ADLDALV
+202 AEDLDALV
-209 GLGDQLRAELPLR
+209 DLGARLREGLPLR
-222 VEMGGNLFYAFSE
+222 VEMGGSLFYAFSDP
-235 ADGGA
+235 DGGV

-250 TILFLAFGSLV
+250 AILFLAFGSLV
-261 AAVLPI
+261 AAALPI
-267 GMAVFGLTIGVATM
+267 GMAVFGLTVGVATM

-286 VVDVPA
+286 VTDVPA

-319 HLARGLA
+319 YLARGLG

-345 GGVVVVSILGLAVAN
+345 GGTVVVSILGMAVAN
-360 VPFIAVGGLAVSI
+360 VPFMTVGGLAVSI

-379 VASVTL
+379 LASVTL
-385 LPAFLGAAGPRLAR
+385 LPAFLGAAGPRL
-399 TDRTDRVGRAER
+399 GRA
-411 IGRIGRIGQALRTGI
+411 GRIARALRA
-426 PGRLARRRD
+426 GRLGRFGRGRD
-435 TVAGAAP
+435 TDTEAGAVP
-442 AVGWR
+442 AAGWR
-447 RWIGHVGRHPV
+447 RWIGHVSRHPV
-458 LYAVGAAGLL
+458 PYAVGAAALL

-480 GLPDDGSMPQSRTE
+480 GLPDDGSLPPSRTE

-525 LDRLVGAVAADPG
+525 LDRLVGAVGADPG
-538 IASVAPTRIDR
+538 IASVAPTRTDR
-549 ASGIATFV
+549 ATGIATLV

-566 KATADTI
+566 RATADTI
-573 ARLRTGALPTA
+573 ARLRTDVLPAA
-584 IGSGPAS
+584 IGHGPAR
-591 AHVGGATAS
+591 AHVGGAAAS
-600 LSDVGQRTSQRLPV
+600 LSDVGRRTSQRLPV
-614 LVAVV
+614 FVAAV
-619 LAMSFLLLVPVF
+619 LAMSFLLLMLVF

-650 AYGVMVAVFQWGWG
+650 AYGIMVAVFQWGWG
-664 GALIGLESTVPI
+664 GALIGLEATVPI

-699 LARVR
+699 LSRVR

-716 IVEGVSRTARII
+716 IVEGVSRTARTI

-760 IFIDATVVRM
+760 ILIDATVVRM

-778 LLGRAN
+778 LLGRTN
-784 WWLPKWLDRILP
+784 WWLPKWLDRMLP
-796 RGPVGTNDT
+796 RPRV
-805 DDTNDPDDTDG
+805 
-816 TDDAD
+816 AD
-821 DAVAESTGEAAR
+821 R
-833 PRLVGG
+833 

>member
-1 MPRIGRKDG
+1 
-10 ASLRPGADGST
+10 
-21 AREPMRRNAV
+21 
-31 ATSLGTGAA
+31 
-40 QCGHDVW
+40 
-47 EDPMLSKALLRLGAS
+47 MLSKALLRLGAS
-62 AARHPWRVIGA
+62 AARHPWRVIAA

-82 LAALA
+82 LAAVA

-108 LIERAGTGQ
+108 LIERARTGQ

-123 VVVTPRDGGATFFDD
+123 VVVTPLDGGATFFDH
-138 GSARTALTRVRAEV
+138 GSARTALTRLQTEV
-152 GRLPHV
+152 ERLPHV

-166 ALDAGGDTAVRGG
+166 ALDTGGDTAVRGG
-179 LISADGRIAV
+179 LVSADGRIAV

-195 DQSQLSG
+195 DQSRLS
-202 ADLDALV
+202 AEDLDALV
-209 GLGDQLRAELPLR
+209 DLGDRLRAELPLR
-222 VEMGGNLFYAFSE
+222 IEMGGNLFYAFSE
-235 ADGGA
+235 PDGGV

-250 TILFLAFGSLV
+250 AILFLAFGSLV
-261 AAVLPI
+261 AAALPI
-267 GMAVFGLTIGVATM
+267 GMAVFGLTVGVATM

-286 VVDVPA
+286 VTEVPT

-319 HLARGLA
+319 YLACGLDPQA
-326 PHEAAGRAVATAG
+326 AAGRAVATAG

-345 GGVVVVSILGLAVAN
+345 GGTVVVSILGLAVAN
-360 VPFIAVGGLAVSI
+360 VPFMTVGGVAVSI

-379 VASVTL
+379 LASVTL

-399 TDRTDRVGRAER
+399 A
-411 IGRIGRIGQALRTGI
+411 GRIGRALQTRK

-435 TVAGAAP
+435 PAAGAAH
-442 AVGWR
+442 AAGWR
-447 RWIGHVGRHPV
+447 RWIGHVSRHPV
-458 LYAVGAAGLL
+458 PYAVGAAGLL
-468 LTAALPVLGLRV
+468 LTATLPVLGLRV
-480 GLPDDGSMPQSRTE
+480 GLPDDGSMPHSRTE

-538 IASVAPTRIDR
+538 IASVAPTHIDR
-549 ASGIATFV
+549 ATGIATLV

-573 ARLRTGALPTA
+573 ARLRTGVLPTA
-584 IGSGPAS
+584 IGHGPAR

-600 LSDVGQRTSQRLPV
+600 LSDVGQRTSERLPV
-614 LVAVV
+614 FVATV
-619 LAMSFLLLVPVF
+619 LAMSFLLLMLVF

-650 AYGVMVAVFQWGWG
+650 AYGIMVAVFQWGWG
-664 GALIGLESTVPI
+664 GALIGLEATVPI

-699 LARVR
+699 LSRVR

-716 IVEGVSRTARII
+716 IVEGVSRTAGVI

-778 LLGRAN
+778 LLGRTN
-784 WWLPKWLDRILP
+784 WWLPKWLDRMLP
-796 RGPVGTNDT
+796 RGPVGT
-805 DDTNDPDDTDG
+805 DDTD
-816 TDDAD
+816 
-821 DAVAESTGEAAR
+821 AESTGEAPH
-833 PRLVGG
+833 PRLGDR